1 MIQLNLFI
9 NKNIVN
15 FILLLYK
22 LMRCFMRK
30 RLLIV
35 FSVLLFLLCLSV
47 VSATD
52 ENTNSS
58 IVAQDYDGN
67 EFYVD
72 LGGDDSNS
80 GQLNSPF
87 NSINKAVEV
96 SKSNDNVV
104 IHLGE
109 GTFEGNGNVMISINK
124 AHLSQGGSITIVGA
138 GADKTIIKGSSA
150 YYAFNIYADSV
161 VTLRDLS
168 IVDCKSVEGG
178 AICNSGTLLV
188 DNCIFRNNFAFNT
201 GGAISSIEN
210 GDCKIYNSVFINNS
224 VICNDEYEN
233 ANGGAVYSLKSDLLV
248 DSCRFVGN
256 FAKGNCLNAI
266 SGGAIYVGAYLNN
279 VPSVKNSNFIN
290 NYVVSTSFRTNW
302 QYAKGGSIYMINCN
316 LFNDSFINSSVTGN
330 NGVGGSYY
338 SEPKYLNSISN
349 ILRINSSVNGVLE
362 SNIYPADYDGKYSN
376 EVVVYVSVNGNDE
389 NGNGS
394 FNNPYAT
401 IANAIAKS
409 VGNVYNL
416 KVYLLDGVYSG
427 AGNTNI
433 SLPSS
438 MNIQIAG
445 IGSKVIID
453 GSGSNWF
460 AANERSISGFK
471 YALSN
476 LTLINF
482 KAKSIGYKK
491 ENNIGVISNYA
502 DLTID
507 NCIFKNIIGSSIS
520 NYDLANLKVISSS
533 FVDSKHLGFYG
544 GVLFNYDANA
554 RFYKCIVNNY
564 SSTDIFYSTAVNT
577 ENVYLE
583 FFNST
588 FKNLKSFDSRCK
600 FLGASNTN
608 VTMSYVN
615 YADNDCNF
623 AVAYD
628 KSFMKIDNSV
638 FKNSN
643 WLSGSVNGMIWNVC
657 NSSFINI
664 NSLTFSSINGYKS
677 NFNGC
682 LFDGGNVEFRGN
694 IITVGNSSF
703 YNNKVIIVNNDNQKG
718 NLDFN
723 YNYWIDETP
732 KNMMD
737 TTANVKLNYWI
748 VKHLSAENL
757 FNDSYKVVI
766 SYKLFDGSNYKNYD
780 VRYVPIKP
788 VRFILITS
796 KGTNSLDSGTL
807 INDIFEFIN
816 TANNDRNVVVS
827 FTDNTKLNITL
838 YNQHKV
844 DTNIDL
850 SQKTAKIGDIVEIN
864 VNIKDNKTG
873 LAVDSGIVEIY
884 LNNKLISSNNVTGV
898 AISKSITVDE
908 SKSFYNI
915 SVIYKGNNKY
925 SNSSNS
931 IILRISSLPLETLI
945 ISKDLTKYYKN
956 GTHFDII
963 LKDVLGNVLVNKEV
977 KITIN
982 GVTYKKITDTNGK
995 ARLSINLLPG
1005 VYNITTSFE
1014 DDGNYVKSLNTNKI
1028 VVLSK
1033 IITKFVDNNK
1043 FIVKLVNDDG
1053 TPKTNASL
1061 AIIANGVQYNRIT
1074 NSSGEARLNVRL
1086 NPSNYIFTVTDGLE
1100 VVSSPVHVLSTIR
1113 TSDISM
1119 FYKDG
1124 TRFAAKLYDAN
1135 GKIVSNKEVAITV
1148 NGVTYNK
1155 LTDSKGVAY
1164 LNINLNPGVYSIST
1178 SYEGKTVYNTILI
1191 SAMPVTIVSSSI
1203 HIQQG
1208 TFYKVKFSDAL
1219 SNPIIGQKV
1228 GIFVNGVMYYR
1239 ETDDLGFAS
1248 LKINLNPGHYMIT
1261 SGLLSN
1267 I

>member
-1 MIQLNLFI
+1 
-9 NKNIVN
+9 
-15 FILLLYK
+15 
-22 LMRCFMRK
+22 MRK
-30 RLLIV
+30 KFLTV
-35 FSVLLFLLCLSV
+35 FFILLFLLCLSV

-96 SKSNDNVV
+96 SNPRDNVV

-188 DNCIFRNNFAFNT
+188 DKCIFRNNFAFNA

-224 VICNDEYEN
+224 VTRNDEYGN

-290 NYVVSTSFRTNW
+290 NYVVSTNFRTNW
-302 QYAKGGSIYMINCN
+302 EYAKGGSIYMINCN

-409 VGNVYNL
+409 AGNVYNL
-416 KVYLLDGVYSG
+416 KVYLLDGIYSG

-438 MNIQIAG
+438 MNIQIAA

-471 YALSN
+471 YVLSN

-482 KAKSIGYKK
+482 KAKSTGYKK

-554 RFYKCIVNNY
+554 RFYNCIVNNY

-628 KSFMKIDNSV
+628 KSFVKIDNSV

-643 WLSGSVNGMIWNVC
+643 WLSGSVNGMIWDVC

-664 NSLTFSSINGYKS
+664 NSLTFSSINDYKS

-694 IITVGNSSF
+694 TITVGNSSF

-723 YNYWIDETP
+723 YNYWNNNNP
-732 KNMMD
+732 KNMID

-780 VRYVPIKP
+780 VRYVPVKP

-796 KGTNSLDSGTL
+796 KGSNSLDSGIL

-816 TANNDRNVVVS
+816 TANDDRNVVVS

-873 LAVDSGIVEIY
+873 LAVDFGIVEIY
-884 LNNKLISSNNVTGV
+884 LNNKLISSNNVTGL

-925 SNSSNS
+925 ADSSNS
-931 IILRISSLPLETLI
+931 AILRISSIPLETVI

-956 GTHFDII
+956 GSQFDVV
-963 LKDVLGNVLVNKEV
+963 LKDVLGNVLVGKIV

-982 GVTYKKITDTNGK
+982 GVTYNKITNDKGE
-995 ARLSINLLPG
+995 ARLSINLFPG
-1005 VYNITTSFE
+1005 VYNITVLFE
-1014 DDGNYVKSLNTNKI
+1014 DDDNYVKSLNTNKI

-1074 NSSGEARLNVRL
+1074 NGSGEARLNVRL
-1086 NPSNYIFTVTDGLE
+1086 NPNNYIFAVTDGQE
-1100 VVSSPVHVLSTIR
+1100 VVSSSVNVLSTIE

-1124 TRFAAKLYDAN
+1124 TKYSVKLCDLDGN
-1135 GKIVSNKEVAITV
+1135 IMPNKNVAITI

-1155 LTDSKGVAY
+1155 VTDSNGVAY
-1164 LNINLNPGVYSIST
+1164 LNINLNPGTYSVWATYGDKTVCNTVSISPMVV
-1178 SYEGKTVYNTILI
+1178 S
-1191 SAMPVTIVSSSI
+1191 MVSSSVN
-1203 HIQQG
+1203 IQQG

-1219 SNPIIGQKV
+1219 SNPIVGQEV
-1228 GIFVNGVMYYR
+1228 GILINGIMYHR
-1239 ETDDLGFAS
+1239 VTDELGVAS
-1248 LKINLNPGHYMIT
+1248 IKINLNPGSYMVM

-1267 I
+1267 AYEAKTINNVITVSGDYL

>member
-1 MIQLNLFI
+1 
-9 NKNIVN
+9 
-15 FILLLYK
+15 
-22 LMRCFMRK
+22 MRK
-30 RLLIV
+30 KFLTV
-35 FSVLLFLLCLSV
+35 FFILLFLLCLSV

-96 SKSNDNVV
+96 SNPRDNVV

-224 VICNDEYEN
+224 VTCNDEYGN

-290 NYVVSTSFRTNW
+290 NYVVSTNFRTNW

-409 VGNVYNL
+409 AGNVYNL
-416 KVYLLDGVYSG
+416 KVYLLDGIYSG

-460 AANERSISGFK
+460 AANEKSISGFK
-471 YALSN
+471 YVLSN

-482 KAKSIGYKK
+482 KAKSTGYKK

-507 NCIFKNIIGSSIS
+507 NCIFKNIAGSSIS

-554 RFYKCIVNNY
+554 RFYNCIVNNY

-608 VTMSYVN
+608 VTMSHIN
-615 YADNDCNF
+615 YIDNDCNF

-628 KSFMKIDNSV
+628 KSFVKIDNSV

-643 WLSGSVNGMIWNVC
+643 WLSGSVNGMIWDVC

-664 NSLTFSSINGYKS
+664 NSLTFSSINDYKS

-694 IITVGNSSF
+694 TITVGNSSF

-723 YNYWIDETP
+723 YNYWNNNNP
-732 KNMMD
+732 KNMID

-780 VRYVPIKP
+780 VRYVPVKP

-796 KGTNSLDSGTL
+796 KGSNSLDSGTL

-816 TANNDRNVVVS
+816 TANDDRNVVVS

-873 LAVDSGIVEIY
+873 LAVDFGIVEIY
-884 LNNKLISSNNVTGV
+884 LNNKLISSNNVTGL

-925 SNSSNS
+925 ADSSNS
-931 IILRISSLPLETLI
+931 AILRISSIPLETVI

-956 GTHFDII
+956 GSQFDVV
-963 LKDVLGNVLVNKEV
+963 LKDVLGNVLVGKIV

-982 GVTYKKITDTNGK
+982 GVTYNKITNDKGE
-995 ARLSINLLPG
+995 ARLSINLFPG
-1005 VYNITTSFE
+1005 VYNITVLFE
-1014 DDGNYVKSLNTNKI
+1014 DDDNYVKSLNTNKI

-1074 NSSGEARLNVRL
+1074 NGSGEARLNVRL
-1086 NPSNYIFTVTDGLE
+1086 NPNNYIFAVTDGQE
-1100 VVSSPVHVLSTIR
+1100 VVSSSVNVLSTIE

-1124 TRFAAKLYDAN
+1124 TKYSVKLCDLDGN
-1135 GKIVSNKEVAITV
+1135 IMPNKNVAITI

-1155 LTDSKGVAY
+1155 VTDSNGVAY
-1164 LNINLNPGVYSIST
+1164 LNINLNPGTYSVWATYGDKTVCNTVSISPMVV
-1178 SYEGKTVYNTILI
+1178 S
-1191 SAMPVTIVSSSI
+1191 MVSSSVN
-1203 HIQQG
+1203 IQQG

-1219 SNPIIGQKV
+1219 SNPIVGQEV
-1228 GIFVNGVMYYR
+1228 GILINGIMYHR
-1239 ETDDLGFAS
+1239 VTDELGVAS
-1248 LKINLNPGHYMIT
+1248 IKINLNPGSYMVM

-1267 I
+1267 AYEAKTINNVITVSGDYL

>member
-1 MIQLNLFI
+1 M
-9 NKNIVN
+9 
-15 FILLLYK
+15 
-22 LMRCFMRK
+22 
-30 RLLIV
+30 
-35 FSVLLFLLCLSV
+35 FLLCLSV

-290 NYVVSTSFRTNW
+290 NYVVSTNFRTNW

-389 NGNGS
+389 KGNGS

-401 IANAIAKS
+401 IVNAIAKS

-554 RFYKCIVNNY
+554 RFYNCIVNNY

-732 KNMMD
+732 KNMID

-780 VRYVPIKP
+780 VRYIPIKP

-816 TANNDRNVVVS
+816 TANDDRNVVVS

-931 IILRISSLPLETLI
+931 VILRISSLPLETLI

-1203 HIQQG
+1203 HIQLEVPFILMEIV
-1208 TFYKVKFSDAL
+1208 T
-1219 SNPIIGQKV
+1219 
-1228 GIFVNGVMYYR
+1228 
-1239 ETDDLGFAS
+1239 
-1248 LKINLNPGHYMIT
+1248 
-1261 SGLLSN
+1261 N
-1267 I
+1267 ILF

>member
-1 MIQLNLFI
+1 
-9 NKNIVN
+9 
-15 FILLLYK
+15 
-22 LMRCFMRK
+22 MRK
-30 RLLIV
+30 KFLTV
-35 FSVLLFLLCLSV
+35 FFILLFLLCLSV

-96 SKSNDNVV
+96 SNPRDNVV

-188 DNCIFRNNFAFNT
+188 DNCIFRNNFAFNA

-224 VICNDEYEN
+224 VTCNDEYGN

-302 QYAKGGSIYMINCN
+302 EYAKGGSIYMINCN

-409 VGNVYNL
+409 AGNVYNL

-471 YALSN
+471 YVLSN

-533 FVDSKHLGFYG
+533 FVDSKHSWFYG

-554 RFYKCIVNNY
+554 RFYNCIVNNY

-608 VTMSYVN
+608 VTMSHIN
-615 YADNDCNF
+615 YIDNDCNF

-628 KSFMKIDNSV
+628 KSFVKIDNSV

-643 WLSGSVNGMIWNVC
+643 WLSGSVNGMIWNVY

-664 NSLTFSSINGYKS
+664 NSLTFSSINDYKS

-694 IITVGNSSF
+694 TITVGNSSF

-723 YNYWIDETP
+723 YNYWNNNNP
-732 KNMMD
+732 KNMID

-816 TANNDRNVVVS
+816 TANDDRNVVVN

-873 LAVDSGIVEIY
+873 LAVDFGIVEIY
-884 LNNKLISSNNVTGV
+884 LNNKLISSNNVTGL

-925 SNSSNS
+925 ADSSNS
-931 IILRISSLPLETLI
+931 AILRISSIPLETVI

-956 GTHFDII
+956 GSQFDVV
-963 LKDVLGNVLVNKEV
+963 LKDVLGNVLVGKIV

-982 GVTYKKITDTNGK
+982 GVTYNKITNDKGE
-995 ARLSINLLPG
+995 ARLSINLFPG
-1005 VYNITTSFE
+1005 VYNITVLFE
-1014 DDGNYVKSLNTNKI
+1014 DDDNYVKSLNTNKI

-1074 NSSGEARLNVRL
+1074 NGSGEARLNVRL
-1086 NPSNYIFTVTDGLE
+1086 NPNNYIFAVTDGLE
-1100 VVSSPVHVLSTIR
+1100 VVSSSVNVLSTIE

-1124 TRFAAKLYDAN
+1124 TKYSVKLCDLDGN
-1135 GKIVSNKEVAITV
+1135 IMPNKNVAITI

-1155 LTDSKGVAY
+1155 VTDSNGVAY
-1164 LNINLNPGVYSIST
+1164 LNINLNPGTYSVWATYGDKTVCNTVSISPMVV
-1178 SYEGKTVYNTILI
+1178 S
-1191 SAMPVTIVSSSI
+1191 MVSSSVN
-1203 HIQQG
+1203 IQQG

-1219 SNPIIGQKV
+1219 SNPIVGQEV
-1228 GIFVNGVMYYR
+1228 GILINGIMYHR
-1239 ETDDLGFAS
+1239 VTDELGVAS
-1248 LKINLNPGHYMIT
+1248 IKINLNPGSYMVM

-1267 I
+1267 AYEAKTINNVITVSGDYL

>member
-1 MIQLNLFI
+1 
-9 NKNIVN
+9 
-15 FILLLYK
+15 
-22 LMRCFMRK
+22 MRK
-30 RLLIV
+30 KFLTV
-35 FSVLLFLLCLSV
+35 FFILLFLLCLSV

-96 SKSNDNVV
+96 SNPRDNVV

-188 DNCIFRNNFAFNT
+188 DKCIFRNNFAFNT

-224 VICNDEYEN
+224 VTCNDEYGN

-302 QYAKGGSIYMINCN
+302 EYAKGGSIYMINCN

-409 VGNVYNL
+409 AGNVYNL

-471 YALSN
+471 YVLSN

-507 NCIFKNIIGSSIS
+507 NCIFKNIAGSSIS

-554 RFYKCIVNNY
+554 RFYNCIVNNY

-628 KSFMKIDNSV
+628 KSFVKIDNSV

-643 WLSGSVNGMIWNVC
+643 WLSGSVNGMIWDVC

-732 KNMMD
+732 KNMID

-780 VRYVPIKP
+780 VRYVPVKP

-796 KGTNSLDSGTL
+796 KGSNSLDSGIL

-816 TANNDRNVVVS
+816 TANDDRNVVVS

-873 LAVDSGIVEIY
+873 LAVDFGIVEIY
-884 LNNKLISSNNVTGV
+884 LNNKLISSNNVTGL

-925 SNSSNS
+925 ADSSNS
-931 IILRISSLPLETLI
+931 AILRISSIPLETVI

-956 GTHFDII
+956 GSQFDVV
-963 LKDVLGNVLVNKEV
+963 LKDVLGNVLVGKIV

-982 GVTYKKITDTNGK
+982 GVTYNKITNDKGE
-995 ARLSINLLPG
+995 ARLSINLFPG
-1005 VYNITTSFE
+1005 VYNITVLFE
-1014 DDGNYVKSLNTNKI
+1014 DDDNYVKSLNTNKI

-1074 NSSGEARLNVRL
+1074 NGSGEARLNVRL
-1086 NPSNYIFTVTDGLE
+1086 NPNNYIFAVTDGQE
-1100 VVSSPVHVLSTIR
+1100 VVSSSVNVLSTIE

-1124 TRFAAKLYDAN
+1124 TKYSVKLCDLDGN
-1135 GKIVSNKEVAITV
+1135 IMPNKNVAITI

-1155 LTDSKGVAY
+1155 VTDSNGVAY
-1164 LNINLNPGVYSIST
+1164 LNINLNPGTYSVWATYGDKTVCNTVSISPMVV
-1178 SYEGKTVYNTILI
+1178 S
-1191 SAMPVTIVSSSI
+1191 MVSSSVN
-1203 HIQQG
+1203 IQQG

-1219 SNPIIGQKV
+1219 SNPIVGQEV
-1228 GIFVNGVMYYR
+1228 GILINGIMYHR
-1239 ETDDLGFAS
+1239 VTDELGVAS
-1248 LKINLNPGHYMIT
+1248 IKINLNPGSYMVM

-1267 I
+1267 AYEAKTINNVITVSGDYL

>member
-1 MIQLNLFI
+1 
-9 NKNIVN
+9 
-15 FILLLYK
+15 
-22 LMRCFMRK
+22 MRK
-30 RLLIV
+30 KFLTV
-35 FSVLLFLLCLSV
+35 FFILLFLLCLSV

-96 SKSNDNVV
+96 SNPRDNVV

-266 SGGAIYVGAYLNN
+266 SGGAIYVGTYLNN

-290 NYVVSTSFRTNW
+290 NYVVSTNFRTNW

-409 VGNVYNL
+409 AGNVYNL

-471 YALSN
+471 YVLSN

-507 NCIFKNIIGSSIS
+507 NCIFKNIAGSSIS

-554 RFYKCIVNNY
+554 RFYNCIVNNY

-628 KSFMKIDNSV
+628 KSSVKIDNSV

-643 WLSGSVNGMIWNVC
+643 WLSGSVNGMIWDVC

-664 NSLTFSSINGYKS
+664 NSLTFSSINDYKS

-732 KNMMD
+732 KNMID

-816 TANNDRNVVVS
+816 TANDDRNVVVN

-873 LAVDSGIVEIY
+873 LAVDFGIVEIY
-884 LNNKLISSNNVTGV
+884 LNNKLISSNNVTGL

-925 SNSSNS
+925 ANSSNS
-931 IILRISSLPLETLI
+931 AILRISSIPLETVI

-956 GTHFDII
+956 GSQFDVV
-963 LKDVLGNVLVNKEV
+963 LKDVLGNVLVGKIV

-982 GVTYKKITDTNGK
+982 GVTYNKITNDKGE
-995 ARLSINLLPG
+995 ARLSINLFPG
-1005 VYNITTSFE
+1005 VYNITVLFE
-1014 DDGNYVKSLNTNKI
+1014 DDDNYVKSLNTNKI

-1074 NSSGEARLNVRL
+1074 NGSGEARLNVRL
-1086 NPSNYIFTVTDGLE
+1086 NPNNYIFAVTDGQE
-1100 VVSSPVHVLSTIR
+1100 VVSSSVNVLSTIE

-1124 TRFAAKLYDAN
+1124 TKYSVKLCDLDGN
-1135 GKIVSNKEVAITV
+1135 IMPNKNVAITI

-1155 LTDSKGVAY
+1155 VTDSNGVAY
-1164 LNINLNPGVYSIST
+1164 LNINLNPGTYSVWATYGDKTVCNTVSISPMVV
-1178 SYEGKTVYNTILI
+1178 S
-1191 SAMPVTIVSSSI
+1191 MVSSSVN
-1203 HIQQG
+1203 IQQG

-1219 SNPIIGQKV
+1219 SNPIVGQEV
-1228 GIFVNGVMYYR
+1228 GILINGIMYHR
-1239 ETDDLGFAS
+1239 VTDELGVAS
-1248 LKINLNPGHYMIT
+1248 IKINLNPGSYMVM

-1267 I
+1267 AYEAKTINNVITVSGDYL

>member
-1 MIQLNLFI
+1 
-9 NKNIVN
+9 
-15 FILLLYK
+15 
-22 LMRCFMRK
+22 MRK
-30 RLLIV
+30 KFLTV
-35 FSVLLFLLCLSV
+35 FFILLFLLCLSV

-96 SKSNDNVV
+96 SNPRDNVV

-188 DNCIFRNNFAFNT
+188 DKCIFRNNFAFNA

-224 VICNDEYEN
+224 VTCNDEYGN

-266 SGGAIYVGAYLNN
+266 SGGAIYVGTYLNN

-290 NYVVSTSFRTNW
+290 NYVVSTNFRTNW
-302 QYAKGGSIYMINCN
+302 EYAKGGSIYMINCN

-389 NGNGS
+389 KGNGS

-409 VGNVYNL
+409 AGNVYNL

-471 YALSN
+471 YVLSN

-482 KAKSIGYKK
+482 KAKSTGYKK

-507 NCIFKNIIGSSIS
+507 NCIFKNIAGSSIS

-554 RFYKCIVNNY
+554 RFYNCIVNNY

-628 KSFMKIDNSV
+628 KSSVKIDNSV

-643 WLSGSVNGMIWNVC
+643 WLSGSVNGMIWDVC

-664 NSLTFSSINGYKS
+664 NSLTFSSINDYKS

-694 IITVGNSSF
+694 TITVGNSSF

-723 YNYWIDETP
+723 YNYWNNNNP
-732 KNMMD
+732 KNMID

-788 VRFILITS
+788 VRFTLITS

-816 TANNDRNVVVS
+816 TANDDRNVVVS

-873 LAVDSGIVEIY
+873 LAVDFGIVEIY
-884 LNNKLISSNNVTGV
+884 LNNKLISSNNVTGL

-925 SNSSNS
+925 ANSSNS
-931 IILRISSLPLETLI
+931 AILRISSIPLETVI

-956 GTHFDII
+956 GSQFDVV
-963 LKDVLGNVLVNKEV
+963 LKDVLGNVLVGKIV

-982 GVTYKKITDTNGK
+982 GVTYNKITNDKGE
-995 ARLSINLLPG
+995 ARLSINLFPG
-1005 VYNITTSFE
+1005 VYNITVLFE
-1014 DDGNYVKSLNTNKI
+1014 DDDNYVKSLNTNKI

-1074 NSSGEARLNVRL
+1074 NGSGEARLNVRL
-1086 NPSNYIFTVTDGLE
+1086 NPNNYIFAVTDGQE
-1100 VVSSPVHVLSTIR
+1100 VVSSSVNVLSTIE

-1124 TRFAAKLYDAN
+1124 TKYSVKLCDLDGN
-1135 GKIVSNKEVAITV
+1135 IMPNKNVAITI

-1155 LTDSKGVAY
+1155 VTDSNGVAY
-1164 LNINLNPGVYSIST
+1164 LNINLNPGTYSVWATYGDKTVCNTVSISPMVV
-1178 SYEGKTVYNTILI
+1178 SML
-1191 SAMPVTIVSSSI
+1191 SSSVN
-1203 HIQQG
+1203 IQQG

-1219 SNPIIGQKV
+1219 SNPIVGQEV
-1228 GIFVNGVMYYR
+1228 GILINGIMYHR
-1239 ETDDLGFAS
+1239 VTDELGVAS
-1248 LKINLNPGHYMIT
+1248 IKINLNPGSYMVM

-1267 I
+1267 AYEAKTINNVITVSGDYL

>member
-1 MIQLNLFI
+1 
-9 NKNIVN
+9 
-15 FILLLYK
+15 
-22 LMRCFMRK
+22 MRK
-30 RLLIV
+30 KFLTV
-35 FSVLLFLLCLSV
+35 FFILLFLLCLSV

-96 SKSNDNVV
+96 SNPRDNVV

-188 DNCIFRNNFAFNT
+188 DNCIFRNNFAFNA

-224 VICNDEYEN
+224 VTCNDESGN

-409 VGNVYNL
+409 AGNVYNL

-471 YALSN
+471 YVLSN

-482 KAKSIGYKK
+482 KAKSTGYKK

-554 RFYKCIVNNY
+554 RFYNCIVDNY
-564 SSTDIFYSTAVNT
+564 SSSTDIFYSTAVNT

-588 FKNLKSFDSRCK
+588 FKNLKSFDSICK

-628 KSFMKIDNSV
+628 KSFVKIDNSV

-643 WLSGSVNGMIWNVC
+643 WLSGSVNGMIWDVC

-664 NSLTFSSINGYKS
+664 NSLTFSSINDYKS

-694 IITVGNSSF
+694 TITVGNSSF

-732 KNMMD
+732 KNMID

-780 VRYVPIKP
+780 VRYVPVKP

-796 KGTNSLDSGTL
+796 KGSNSLDSGTL

-816 TANNDRNVVVS
+816 TANDDRNVVVS

-873 LAVDSGIVEIY
+873 LAVDFGIVEIY
-884 LNNKLISSNNVTGV
+884 LNNKLISSNNVTGL

-925 SNSSNS
+925 ADSSNS
-931 IILRISSLPLETLI
+931 AILRISSIPLETVI

-956 GTHFDII
+956 GSQFDVV
-963 LKDVLGNVLVNKEV
+963 LKDVLGNVLVGKIV

-982 GVTYKKITDTNGK
+982 GVTYNKITNDKGE
-995 ARLSINLLPG
+995 ARLSINLFPG
-1005 VYNITTSFE
+1005 VYNITVLFE
-1014 DDGNYVKSLNTNKI
+1014 DDDNYVKSLNTNKI

-1074 NSSGEARLNVRL
+1074 NGSGEARLNVRL
-1086 NPSNYIFTVTDGLE
+1086 NPNNYIFAVTDGQE
-1100 VVSSPVHVLSTIR
+1100 VVSSSVNVLSTIE

-1124 TRFAAKLYDAN
+1124 TKYSVKLCDLDGN
-1135 GKIVSNKEVAITV
+1135 IMPNKNVAITI

-1155 LTDSKGVAY
+1155 VTDSNGVAY
-1164 LNINLNPGVYSIST
+1164 LNINLNPGTYSVWATYGDKTVCNTVSISPMVV
-1178 SYEGKTVYNTILI
+1178 S
-1191 SAMPVTIVSSSI
+1191 MVSSSVN
-1203 HIQQG
+1203 IQQG

-1219 SNPIIGQKV
+1219 SNPIVGQEV
-1228 GIFVNGVMYYR
+1228 GILINGIMYHR
-1239 ETDDLGFAS
+1239 VTDELGVAS
-1248 LKINLNPGHYMIT
+1248 IKINLNPGSYMVM

-1267 I
+1267 AYEAKTINNVITVSGDYL

>member
-1 MIQLNLFI
+1 
-9 NKNIVN
+9 
-15 FILLLYK
+15 
-22 LMRCFMRK
+22 MRK
-30 RLLIV
+30 KFLTV
-35 FSVLLFLLCLSV
+35 FFILLFLLCLSV

-58 IVAQDYDGN
+58 IVVQDYDGN

-96 SKSNDNVV
+96 SDPRDNVV

-188 DNCIFRNNFAFNT
+188 DKCIFRNNFAFNA

-224 VICNDEYEN
+224 VTCNDEYGN

-302 QYAKGGSIYMINCN
+302 EYAKGGSIYMINCN

-409 VGNVYNL
+409 AGNVYNL

-471 YALSN
+471 YVLSN

-482 KAKSIGYKK
+482 KAKSTGYKK

-554 RFYKCIVNNY
+554 RFYNCIVNNY

-628 KSFMKIDNSV
+628 KSFVKIDNSV

-643 WLSGSVNGMIWNVC
+643 WLSGSVNGMIWDVC

-664 NSLTFSSINGYKS
+664 NSLTFSSINDYKS

-694 IITVGNSSF
+694 TITVGNSSF

-723 YNYWIDETP
+723 YNYWNNNNP
-732 KNMMD
+732 KNMID

-766 SYKLFDGSNYKNYD
+766 SYKLFDGSDYKDYD
-780 VRYVPIKP
+780 VRYVPVKP

-796 KGTNSLDSGTL
+796 KGSNSLDSGIL

-816 TANNDRNVVVS
+816 TANDDRNVVVS

-873 LAVDSGIVEIY
+873 LAVDFGIVEIY
-884 LNNKLISSNNVTGV
+884 LNNKLISSNNVTGL

-925 SNSSNS
+925 ADSSNS
-931 IILRISSLPLETLI
+931 AILRISSIPLETVI

-956 GTHFDII
+956 GSQFDVV
-963 LKDVLGNVLVNKEV
+963 LKDVLGNVLVGKIV

-982 GVTYKKITDTNGK
+982 GVTYNKITNDKGE
-995 ARLSINLLPG
+995 ARLSINLFPG
-1005 VYNITTSFE
+1005 VYNITVLFE
-1014 DDGNYVKSLNTNKI
+1014 DDDNYVKSLNTNKI

-1074 NSSGEARLNVRL
+1074 NGSGEARLNVRL
-1086 NPSNYIFTVTDGLE
+1086 NPNNYIFAVTDGQE
-1100 VVSSPVHVLSTIR
+1100 VVSSSVNVLSTIE

-1124 TRFAAKLYDAN
+1124 TKYSVKLCDLDGN
-1135 GKIVSNKEVAITV
+1135 IMPNKNVAITI

-1155 LTDSKGVAY
+1155 VTDSNGVAY
-1164 LNINLNPGVYSIST
+1164 LNINLNPGTYSVWATYGDKTVCNTVSISPMVV
-1178 SYEGKTVYNTILI
+1178 S
-1191 SAMPVTIVSSSI
+1191 MVSSSVN
-1203 HIQQG
+1203 IQQG

-1219 SNPIIGQKV
+1219 SNPIVGQEV
-1228 GIFVNGVMYYR
+1228 GILINGIMYHR
-1239 ETDDLGFAS
+1239 VTDELGVAS
-1248 LKINLNPGHYMIT
+1248 IKINLNPGSYMVM

-1267 I
+1267 AYEAKTINNVITVSGDYL

>member
-1 MIQLNLFI
+1 
-9 NKNIVN
+9 
-15 FILLLYK
+15 
-22 LMRCFMRK
+22 MRK
-30 RLLIV
+30 KFLTV
-35 FSVLLFLLCLSV
+35 FFILLFLLCLSV

-96 SKSNDNVV
+96 SNPRDNVV

-224 VICNDEYEN
+224 VTCNDEYGN

-290 NYVVSTSFRTNW
+290 NYVVSTNFRTNW

-409 VGNVYNL
+409 AGNVYNL
-416 KVYLLDGVYSG
+416 KVYLLDGIYSG

-438 MNIQIAG
+438 MNIQIAA

-471 YALSN
+471 YVLSN

-482 KAKSIGYKK
+482 KAKSTGYKK

-507 NCIFKNIIGSSIS
+507 NCIFKNIAGSSIS
-520 NYDLANLKVISSS
+520 NYDLANLKVINSS

-554 RFYKCIVNNY
+554 KFYNCIVNNY

-608 VTMSYVN
+608 VTMSHIN
-615 YADNDCNF
+615 YIDNDCNF

-628 KSFMKIDNSV
+628 KSSVKIDNSV

-643 WLSGSVNGMIWNVC
+643 WLSGSVNGMIWNVY

-664 NSLTFSSINGYKS
+664 NSLTFSSINDYKS

-694 IITVGNSSF
+694 TITVGNSSF

-732 KNMMD
+732 KNMID

-780 VRYVPIKP
+780 VRYVPVKP
-788 VRFILITS
+788 VRFTLITS

-816 TANNDRNVVVS
+816 TANDDRNVVVS

-873 LAVDSGIVEIY
+873 LAVDFGIVEIY
-884 LNNKLISSNNVTGV
+884 LNNKLISSNNVTGL

-925 SNSSNS
+925 ANSSNS
-931 IILRISSLPLETLI
+931 AILRISSIPLETVI

-956 GTHFDII
+956 GSQFDVV
-963 LKDVLGNVLVNKEV
+963 LKDVLGNVLVGKIV

-982 GVTYKKITDTNGK
+982 GVTYNKITNDKGE
-995 ARLSINLLPG
+995 ARLSINLFPG
-1005 VYNITTSFE
+1005 VYNITVLFE
-1014 DDGNYVKSLNTNKI
+1014 DDDNYVKSLNTNKI

-1074 NSSGEARLNVRL
+1074 NGSGEARLNVRL
-1086 NPSNYIFTVTDGLE
+1086 NPNNYIFAVTDGQE
-1100 VVSSPVHVLSTIR
+1100 VVSSSVNVLSTIE

-1124 TRFAAKLYDAN
+1124 TKYSVKLCDLDGN
-1135 GKIVSNKEVAITV
+1135 IMPNKNVAITI

-1155 LTDSKGVAY
+1155 VTDSNGVAY
-1164 LNINLNPGVYSIST
+1164 LNINLNPGTYSVWATYGDKTVCNTVSISPMVV
-1178 SYEGKTVYNTILI
+1178 S
-1191 SAMPVTIVSSSI
+1191 MVSSSVN
-1203 HIQQG
+1203 IQQG

-1219 SNPIIGQKV
+1219 SNPIVGQEV
-1228 GIFVNGVMYYR
+1228 GILINGIMYHR
-1239 ETDDLGFAS
+1239 VTDELGVAS
-1248 LKINLNPGHYMIT
+1248 IKINLNPGSYMVM

-1267 I
+1267 AYEAKTINNVITVSGDYL

>member
-1 MIQLNLFI
+1 MMKKFLTVFFI
-9 NKNIVN
+9 
-15 FILLLYK
+15 
-22 LMRCFMRK
+22 
-30 RLLIV
+30 
-35 FSVLLFLLCLSV
+35 LLFLLCLSV

-96 SKSNDNVV
+96 SNPRDNVV

-224 VICNDEYEN
+224 VTYNDEYGN

-290 NYVVSTSFRTNW
+290 NYVVSTNFRTNW

-409 VGNVYNL
+409 AGNVYNL
-416 KVYLLDGVYSG
+416 KVYLLDGIYSG

-438 MNIQIAG
+438 MNIQIAA

-471 YALSN
+471 YVLSN

-482 KAKSIGYKK
+482 KAKSTGYKK

-507 NCIFKNIIGSSIS
+507 NCIFKNIAGSSIS
-520 NYDLANLKVISSS
+520 NYDLANLKVINSS

-554 RFYKCIVNNY
+554 KFYNCIVNNY

-608 VTMSYVN
+608 VTMSHIN
-615 YADNDCNF
+615 YIDNDCNF

-628 KSFMKIDNSV
+628 KSSVKIDNSV

-643 WLSGSVNGMIWNVC
+643 WLSGSVNGMIWNVY

-664 NSLTFSSINGYKS
+664 NSLTFSSINDYKS

-694 IITVGNSSF
+694 TITVGNSSF

-732 KNMMD
+732 KNMID

-780 VRYVPIKP
+780 VRYVPVKP

-796 KGTNSLDSGTL
+796 KGSNSLDSGTL

-816 TANNDRNVVVS
+816 TANDDRNVVVS

-873 LAVDSGIVEIY
+873 LAVDFGIVEIY
-884 LNNKLISSNNVTGV
+884 LNNKLISSNNVTGL

-925 SNSSNS
+925 ANSSNS
-931 IILRISSLPLETLI
+931 AILRISSIPLETVI

-956 GTHFDII
+956 GSQFDVV
-963 LKDVLGNVLVNKEV
+963 LKDVLGNVLVGKIV

-982 GVTYKKITDTNGK
+982 GVTYNKITNDKGE
-995 ARLSINLLPG
+995 ARLSINLFPG
-1005 VYNITTSFE
+1005 VYNITVLFE
-1014 DDGNYVKSLNTNKI
+1014 DDDNYVKSLNTNKI

-1074 NSSGEARLNVRL
+1074 NGSGEARLNVRL
-1086 NPSNYIFTVTDGLE
+1086 NPNNYIFAVTDGQE
-1100 VVSSPVHVLSTIR
+1100 VVSSSVNVLSTIE

-1124 TRFAAKLYDAN
+1124 TKYSVKLCDLDGN
-1135 GKIVSNKEVAITV
+1135 IMPNKNVAITI

-1155 LTDSKGVAY
+1155 VTDSNGVAY
-1164 LNINLNPGVYSIST
+1164 LNINLNPGTYSVWATYGDKTVCNTVSISPMVV
-1178 SYEGKTVYNTILI
+1178 S
-1191 SAMPVTIVSSSI
+1191 MVSSSVN
-1203 HIQQG
+1203 IQQG

-1219 SNPIIGQKV
+1219 SNPIVGQEV
-1228 GIFVNGVMYYR
+1228 GILINGIMYHR
-1239 ETDDLGFAS
+1239 VTDELGVAS
-1248 LKINLNPGHYMIT
+1248 IKINLNPGSYMVM

-1267 I
+1267 AYEAKTINNVITVSGDYL

>member
-1 MIQLNLFI
+1 
-9 NKNIVN
+9 
-15 FILLLYK
+15 
-22 LMRCFMRK
+22 MRK
-30 RLLIV
+30 KFLTV
-35 FSVLLFLLCLSV
+35 FFILLFLLCLSV

-96 SKSNDNVV
+96 SNPRDNVV

-224 VICNDEYEN
+224 VTCNDEYGN

-409 VGNVYNL
+409 AGNVYNL
-416 KVYLLDGVYSG
+416 KVYLLDGIYSG

-471 YALSN
+471 YVLSN

-482 KAKSIGYKK
+482 KAKSTGYKK

-507 NCIFKNIIGSSIS
+507 NCIFKNIAGSSIS

-533 FVDSKHLGFYG
+533 FVDSKHSWFYG

-554 RFYKCIVNNY
+554 RFYNCIVDNYY

-608 VTMSYVN
+608 VTMSHIN
-615 YADNDCNF
+615 YIDNDCNF

-628 KSFMKIDNSV
+628 KSSVKIDNSV

-643 WLSGSVNGMIWNVC
+643 WLSGSVNGMIWDVC

-664 NSLTFSSINGYKS
+664 NSLTFSSINDYKS

-694 IITVGNSSF
+694 TITVGNSSF

-723 YNYWIDETP
+723 YNYWNNNNP
-732 KNMMD
+732 KNMID

-780 VRYVPIKP
+780 VRYVPVKP
-788 VRFILITS
+788 VRFTLITS
-796 KGTNSLDSGTL
+796 KGTNSLDSGIL

-816 TANNDRNVVVS
+816 TANDDRNVVVS

-873 LAVDSGIVEIY
+873 LAVDFGIVEIY
-884 LNNKLISSNNVTGV
+884 LNNKLISSNNVTGL

-925 SNSSNS
+925 ADSSNS
-931 IILRISSLPLETLI
+931 AILRISSIPLETVI

-956 GTHFDII
+956 GSQFDVV
-963 LKDVLGNVLVNKEV
+963 LKDVLGNVLVGKIV

-982 GVTYKKITDTNGK
+982 GVTYNKITNDKGE
-995 ARLSINLLPG
+995 ARLSINLFPG
-1005 VYNITTSFE
+1005 VYNITVLFE
-1014 DDGNYVKSLNTNKI
+1014 DDDNYVKSLNTNKI

-1074 NSSGEARLNVRL
+1074 NGSGEARLNVRL
-1086 NPSNYIFTVTDGLE
+1086 NPNNYIFAVTDGQE
-1100 VVSSPVHVLSTIR
+1100 VVSSSVNVLSTIE

-1124 TRFAAKLYDAN
+1124 TKYSVKLCDLDGN
-1135 GKIVSNKEVAITV
+1135 IMPNKNVAITI

-1155 LTDSKGVAY
+1155 VTDSNGVAY
-1164 LNINLNPGVYSIST
+1164 LNINLNPGTYSVWATYGDKTVCNTVSISPMVV
-1178 SYEGKTVYNTILI
+1178 S
-1191 SAMPVTIVSSSI
+1191 MVSSSVN
-1203 HIQQG
+1203 IQQG

-1219 SNPIIGQKV
+1219 SNPIVGQEV
-1228 GIFVNGVMYYR
+1228 GILINGIMYHR
-1239 ETDDLGFAS
+1239 VTDELGVAS
-1248 LKINLNPGHYMIT
+1248 IKINLNPGSYMVM

-1267 I
+1267 AYEAKTINNVITVSGDYL

>member
-1 MIQLNLFI
+1 
-9 NKNIVN
+9 
-15 FILLLYK
+15 
-22 LMRCFMRK
+22 MRK
-30 RLLIV
+30 KFLTV
-35 FSVLLFLLCLSV
+35 FFILLFLLCLSV

-96 SKSNDNVV
+96 SNPRDNVV

-224 VICNDEYEN
+224 VTCNDEYGN

-302 QYAKGGSIYMINCN
+302 EYAKGGSIYMINCN

-409 VGNVYNL
+409 AGNVYNL

-438 MNIQIAG
+438 MNIQIAA

-471 YALSN
+471 YVLSN
-476 LTLINF
+476 LNLINF
-482 KAKSIGYKK
+482 KAKSTGYKK

-554 RFYKCIVNNY
+554 RFYNCIVNNY

-628 KSFMKIDNSV
+628 KSFVKIDNSV

-643 WLSGSVNGMIWNVC
+643 WLSGSVNGMIWDVC

-664 NSLTFSSINGYKS
+664 NSLTFSSINDYKS

-694 IITVGNSSF
+694 TITVGNSSF

-723 YNYWIDETP
+723 YNYWNNNNP
-732 KNMMD
+732 KNMID

-766 SYKLFDGSNYKNYD
+766 SYKLFDGSDYKDYD
-780 VRYVPIKP
+780 VRYVPVKP
-788 VRFILITS
+788 VRFTLITS

-816 TANNDRNVVVS
+816 TANDDRNVVVS

-850 SQKTAKIGDIVEIN
+850 SQKTAKIWDIVEIN

-873 LAVDSGIVEIY
+873 LAVDFGIVEIY
-884 LNNKLISSNNVTGV
+884 LNNKLISSNNVTGL

-925 SNSSNS
+925 ADSSNS
-931 IILRISSLPLETLI
+931 AILRISSIPLETVI

-956 GTHFDII
+956 GSQFDVV
-963 LKDVLGNVLVNKEV
+963 LKDVLGNVLVGKIV

-982 GVTYKKITDTNGK
+982 GVTYNKITNDKGE
-995 ARLSINLLPG
+995 ARLSINLFPG
-1005 VYNITTSFE
+1005 VYNITVLFE
-1014 DDGNYVKSLNTNKI
+1014 DDDNYVKSLNTNKI

-1074 NSSGEARLNVRL
+1074 NGSGEARLNVRL
-1086 NPSNYIFTVTDGLE
+1086 NPNNYIFAVTDGQE
-1100 VVSSPVHVLSTIR
+1100 VVSSSVNVLSTIE

-1124 TRFAAKLYDAN
+1124 TKYSVKLCDLDGN
-1135 GKIVSNKEVAITV
+1135 IMPNKNVAITI

-1155 LTDSKGVAY
+1155 VTDSNGVAY
-1164 LNINLNPGVYSIST
+1164 LNINLNPGTYSVWATYGDKTVCNTVSISPMVV
-1178 SYEGKTVYNTILI
+1178 S
-1191 SAMPVTIVSSSI
+1191 MVSSSVN
-1203 HIQQG
+1203 IQQG

-1219 SNPIIGQKV
+1219 SNPIVGQEV
-1228 GIFVNGVMYYR
+1228 GILINGIMYHR
-1239 ETDDLGFAS
+1239 VTDELGVAS
-1248 LKINLNPGHYMIT
+1248 IKINLNPGSYMVM

-1267 I
+1267 AYEAKTINNVITVSGDYL

>member
-1 MIQLNLFI
+1 
-9 NKNIVN
+9 
-15 FILLLYK
+15 
-22 LMRCFMRK
+22 MRK
-30 RLLIV
+30 KFLTV
-35 FSVLLFLLCLSV
+35 FFILLFLLCLSV

-96 SKSNDNVV
+96 SNPRDNVV

-161 VTLRDLS
+161 VTLRNLS

-224 VICNDEYEN
+224 VTCNDEYGN

-256 FAKGNCLNAI
+256 FAKSNCLNAI

-290 NYVVSTSFRTNW
+290 NYVVSTNFRTNW
-302 QYAKGGSIYMINCN
+302 EYAKGGSIYMINCN

-409 VGNVYNL
+409 AGNVYNL

-471 YALSN
+471 YVLSN

-482 KAKSIGYKK
+482 KAKSTGYKK

-507 NCIFKNIIGSSIS
+507 NCIFKNIAGSSIS

-554 RFYKCIVNNY
+554 RFYNCIVNNY

-628 KSFMKIDNSV
+628 KSFVKIDNSV

-643 WLSGSVNGMIWNVC
+643 WLSGSVNGMIWDVC

-664 NSLTFSSINGYKS
+664 NSLTFSSINDYKS

-694 IITVGNSSF
+694 TITVGNSSF

-723 YNYWIDETP
+723 YNYWNNNNP
-732 KNMMD
+732 KNMID

-780 VRYVPIKP
+780 VRYVPVKP

-796 KGTNSLDSGTL
+796 KGSNSLDSGIL

-816 TANNDRNVVVS
+816 TANDDRNVVVS

-873 LAVDSGIVEIY
+873 LAVDFGIVEIY
-884 LNNKLISSNNVTGV
+884 LNNKLISSNNVTGL

-925 SNSSNS
+925 ADSSNS
-931 IILRISSLPLETLI
+931 AILRISSIPLETVI

-956 GTHFDII
+956 GSQFDVV
-963 LKDVLGNVLVNKEV
+963 LKDVLGNVLVGKIV

-982 GVTYKKITDTNGK
+982 GVTYNKITNDKGE
-995 ARLSINLLPG
+995 AILSINLFPG
-1005 VYNITTSFE
+1005 VYNITVLFE
-1014 DDGNYVKSLNTNKI
+1014 DDDNYVKSLNTNKI

-1074 NSSGEARLNVRL
+1074 NGSGEARLNVRL
-1086 NPSNYIFTVTDGLE
+1086 NPNNYIFAVTDGQE
-1100 VVSSPVHVLSTIR
+1100 VVSSSVNVLSTIE

-1124 TRFAAKLYDAN
+1124 TKYSVKLCDLDGN
-1135 GKIVSNKEVAITV
+1135 IMPNKNVAITI

-1155 LTDSKGVAY
+1155 VTDSNGVAY
-1164 LNINLNPGVYSIST
+1164 LNINLNPGTYSVWATYGDKTVCNTVSISPMVV
-1178 SYEGKTVYNTILI
+1178 S
-1191 SAMPVTIVSSSI
+1191 MVSSSVN
-1203 HIQQG
+1203 IQQG

-1219 SNPIIGQKV
+1219 SNPIVGQEV
-1228 GIFVNGVMYYR
+1228 GILINGIMYHR
-1239 ETDDLGFAS
+1239 VTDELGVAS
-1248 LKINLNPGHYMIT
+1248 IKINLNPGSYMVM

-1267 I
+1267 AYEAKTINNVITVSGDYL

>member
-1 MIQLNLFI
+1 
-9 NKNIVN
+9 
-15 FILLLYK
+15 
-22 LMRCFMRK
+22 MRK
-30 RLLIV
+30 KFLTV
-35 FSVLLFLLCLSV
+35 FFILLFLLCLSV

-96 SKSNDNVV
+96 SNPRDNVV

-188 DNCIFRNNFAFNT
+188 DKCIFRNNFAFNT

-224 VICNDEYEN
+224 VTCNDEYGN

-266 SGGAIYVGAYLNN
+266 SGGAIYVGTYLNN

-290 NYVVSTSFRTNW
+290 NYVVSTNFRTNW

-409 VGNVYNL
+409 AGNVYNL
-416 KVYLLDGVYSG
+416 KVYLLDGIYSG

-438 MNIQIAG
+438 MNIQIAA

-471 YALSN
+471 YVLSN
-476 LTLINF
+476 LNLINF
-482 KAKSIGYKK
+482 KAKSTGYKK

-554 RFYKCIVNNY
+554 RFYNCIVNNY

-628 KSFMKIDNSV
+628 KSFVKIDNSV

-643 WLSGSVNGMIWNVC
+643 WLSGSVNGMIWDVC

-664 NSLTFSSINGYKS
+664 NSLTFSSINDYKS

-694 IITVGNSSF
+694 TITVGNSSF

-723 YNYWIDETP
+723 YNYWNNNNP
-732 KNMMD
+732 KNMID

-788 VRFILITS
+788 VRFTLITS
-796 KGTNSLDSGTL
+796 KGSNSLDSGTL

-816 TANNDRNVVVS
+816 TANDDRNVVVS

-873 LAVDSGIVEIY
+873 LAVDFGIVEIY
-884 LNNKLISSNNVTGV
+884 LNNKLISSNNVTGL

-925 SNSSNS
+925 ADSSNS
-931 IILRISSLPLETLI
+931 AILRISSIPLETVI

-956 GTHFDII
+956 GSQFDVV
-963 LKDVLGNVLVNKEV
+963 LKDVLGNVLVGKIV

-982 GVTYKKITDTNGK
+982 GVTYNKITNDKGE
-995 ARLSINLLPG
+995 ARLSINLFPG
-1005 VYNITTSFE
+1005 VYNITVLFE
-1014 DDGNYVKSLNTNKI
+1014 DDDNYVKSLNTNKI

-1074 NSSGEARLNVRL
+1074 NGSGEARLNVRL
-1086 NPSNYIFTVTDGLE
+1086 NPNNYIFAVTDGQE
-1100 VVSSPVHVLSTIR
+1100 VVSSSVNVLSTIE

-1124 TRFAAKLYDAN
+1124 TKYSVKLCDLDGN
-1135 GKIVSNKEVAITV
+1135 IMPNKNVAITI

-1155 LTDSKGVAY
+1155 VTDSNGVAY
-1164 LNINLNPGVYSIST
+1164 LNINLNPGTYSVWATYGDKTVCNTVSISPMVV
-1178 SYEGKTVYNTILI
+1178 S
-1191 SAMPVTIVSSSI
+1191 MVSSSVN
-1203 HIQQG
+1203 IQQG

-1219 SNPIIGQKV
+1219 SNPIVGQEV
-1228 GIFVNGVMYYR
+1228 GILINGIMYHR
-1239 ETDDLGFAS
+1239 VTDELGVAS
-1248 LKINLNPGHYMIT
+1248 IKINLNPGSYMVM

-1267 I
+1267 AYEAKTINNVITVSGDYL

>member
-1 MIQLNLFI
+1 
-9 NKNIVN
+9 
-15 FILLLYK
+15 
-22 LMRCFMRK
+22 MRK
-30 RLLIV
+30 KFLTV
-35 FSVLLFLLCLSV
+35 FFILLFLLCLSV

-96 SKSNDNVV
+96 SNPRDNVV

-188 DNCIFRNNFAFNT
+188 DNCIFRNNFAFNA

-224 VICNDEYEN
+224 VTCNDEYGN

-290 NYVVSTSFRTNW
+290 NYVVSTNFRTNW

-409 VGNVYNL
+409 AGNVYNL
-416 KVYLLDGVYSG
+416 KVYLLDGIYSG

-482 KAKSIGYKK
+482 KAKSTGYKK

-507 NCIFKNIIGSSIS
+507 NCIFKNIAGSSIS

-533 FVDSKHLGFYG
+533 FVDSKHSWFYG

-554 RFYKCIVNNY
+554 KFYNCIVNNY

-608 VTMSYVN
+608 VTMSHIN
-615 YADNDCNF
+615 YIDNDCNF

-628 KSFMKIDNSV
+628 KSSVKIDNSV

-643 WLSGSVNGMIWNVC
+643 WLSGSVNGMIWNVY

-664 NSLTFSSINGYKS
+664 NSLTFSSINDYKS

-694 IITVGNSSF
+694 TITVGNSSF

-732 KNMMD
+732 KNMID

-780 VRYVPIKP
+780 VRYVPVKP
-788 VRFILITS
+788 VRFTLITS
-796 KGTNSLDSGTL
+796 KGSNSLDSGTL

-816 TANNDRNVVVS
+816 TANDDRNVVVS

-873 LAVDSGIVEIY
+873 LAVDFGIVEIY
-884 LNNKLISSNNVTGV
+884 LNNKLISSNNVTGL

-925 SNSSNS
+925 ADSSNS
-931 IILRISSLPLETLI
+931 AILRISSIPLETVI

-956 GTHFDII
+956 GSQFDVV
-963 LKDVLGNVLVNKEV
+963 LKDVLGNVLVGKIV

-982 GVTYKKITDTNGK
+982 GVTYNKITNDKGE
-995 ARLSINLLPG
+995 ARLSINLFPG
-1005 VYNITTSFE
+1005 VYNITVLFE
-1014 DDGNYVKSLNTNKI
+1014 DDDNYVKSLNTNKI

-1074 NSSGEARLNVRL
+1074 NGSGEARLNVRL
-1086 NPSNYIFTVTDGLE
+1086 NPNNYIFAVTDGQE
-1100 VVSSPVHVLSTIR
+1100 VVSSSVNVLSTIE

-1124 TRFAAKLYDAN
+1124 TKYSVKLCDLDGN
-1135 GKIVSNKEVAITV
+1135 IMPNKNVAITI

-1155 LTDSKGVAY
+1155 VTDSNGVAY
-1164 LNINLNPGVYSIST
+1164 LNINLNPGTYSVWATYGDKTVCNTVSISPMVV
-1178 SYEGKTVYNTILI
+1178 S
-1191 SAMPVTIVSSSI
+1191 MVSSSVN
-1203 HIQQG
+1203 IQQG

-1219 SNPIIGQKV
+1219 SNPIVGQEV
-1228 GIFVNGVMYYR
+1228 GILINGIMYHR
-1239 ETDDLGFAS
+1239 VTDELGVAS
-1248 LKINLNPGHYMIT
+1248 IKINLNPGSYMVM

-1267 I
+1267 AYEAKTINNVITVSGDYL

>member
-1 MIQLNLFI
+1 
-9 NKNIVN
+9 
-15 FILLLYK
+15 
-22 LMRCFMRK
+22 MRK
-30 RLLIV
+30 KFLTV
-35 FSVLLFLLCLSV
+35 FFILLFLLCLSV

-96 SKSNDNVV
+96 SNPRDNVV

-224 VICNDEYEN
+224 VTCNDEYGN

-266 SGGAIYVGAYLNN
+266 SGGAIYVGTYLNN

-290 NYVVSTSFRTNW
+290 NYVVSTNFRTNW
-302 QYAKGGSIYMINCN
+302 EYAKGGSIYMINCN

-409 VGNVYNL
+409 AGNVYNL
-416 KVYLLDGVYSG
+416 KVYLLDGIYSG

-438 MNIQIAG
+438 MNIQIAA

-471 YALSN
+471 YVLSN
-476 LTLINF
+476 LNLINF
-482 KAKSIGYKK
+482 KAKSTGYKK

-507 NCIFKNIIGSSIS
+507 NCIFKNIAGSSIS
-520 NYDLANLKVISSS
+520 NYDLANLKVINSS

-554 RFYKCIVNNY
+554 RFYNCIVNNY

-628 KSFMKIDNSV
+628 KSFVKIDNSV

-643 WLSGSVNGMIWNVC
+643 WLSGSVNGMIWNVY

-664 NSLTFSSINGYKS
+664 NSLTFSSINDYKS

-694 IITVGNSSF
+694 TITVGNSSF

-723 YNYWIDETP
+723 YNYWNNNNP
-732 KNMMD
+732 KNMID

-780 VRYVPIKP
+780 VRYVPVKP
-788 VRFILITS
+788 VRFTLITS

-816 TANNDRNVVVS
+816 TANDDRNVVVS

-873 LAVDSGIVEIY
+873 LAVDFGIVEIY
-884 LNNKLISSNNVTGV
+884 LNNKLISSNNVTGL

-925 SNSSNS
+925 ANSSNS
-931 IILRISSLPLETLI
+931 AILRISSIPLETVI

-956 GTHFDII
+956 GSQFDVV
-963 LKDVLGNVLVNKEV
+963 LKDVLGNVLVGKIV

-982 GVTYKKITDTNGK
+982 GVTYNKITNDKGE
-995 ARLSINLLPG
+995 ARLSINLFPG
-1005 VYNITTSFE
+1005 VYNITVLFE
-1014 DDGNYVKSLNTNKI
+1014 DDDNYVKSLNTNKI

-1074 NSSGEARLNVRL
+1074 NGSGEARLNVRL
-1086 NPSNYIFTVTDGLE
+1086 NPNNYIFAVTDGQE
-1100 VVSSPVHVLSTIR
+1100 VVSSSVNVLSTIE

-1124 TRFAAKLYDAN
+1124 TKYSVKLCDLDGN
-1135 GKIVSNKEVAITV
+1135 IMPNKNVAITI

-1155 LTDSKGVAY
+1155 VTDSNGVAY
-1164 LNINLNPGVYSIST
+1164 LNINLNPGTYSVWATYGDKTVCNTVSISPMVV
-1178 SYEGKTVYNTILI
+1178 S
-1191 SAMPVTIVSSSI
+1191 MVSSSVN
-1203 HIQQG
+1203 IQQG

-1219 SNPIIGQKV
+1219 SNPIVGQEV
-1228 GIFVNGVMYYR
+1228 GILINGIMYHR
-1239 ETDDLGFAS
+1239 VTDELGVAS
-1248 LKINLNPGHYMIT
+1248 IKINLNPGSYMVM

-1267 I
+1267 AYEAKTINNVITVSGDYL

>member
-1 MIQLNLFI
+1 
-9 NKNIVN
+9 
-15 FILLLYK
+15 
-22 LMRCFMRK
+22 MRK
-30 RLLIV
+30 KFLTV
-35 FSVLLFLLCLSV
+35 FFILLFLLCLSV

-96 SKSNDNVV
+96 SNPRDNVV

-188 DNCIFRNNFAFNT
+188 DNCIFRNNFAFNA

-224 VICNDEYEN
+224 VTCNDESEN

-266 SGGAIYVGAYLNN
+266 SGGAIYVGTYLNN

-290 NYVVSTSFRTNW
+290 NYVVSTNFRTNW

-409 VGNVYNL
+409 AGNVYNL
-416 KVYLLDGVYSG
+416 KVYLLDGIYSG

-438 MNIQIAG
+438 MNIQIAA

-471 YALSN
+471 YVLSN
-476 LTLINF
+476 LNLINF
-482 KAKSIGYKK
+482 KAKSTGYKK

-554 RFYKCIVNNY
+554 RFYNCIVNNY

-628 KSFMKIDNSV
+628 KSFVKIDNSV

-643 WLSGSVNGMIWNVC
+643 WLSGSVNGMIWDVC

-664 NSLTFSSINGYKS
+664 NSLTFSSINDYKS

-694 IITVGNSSF
+694 TITVGNSSF

-723 YNYWIDETP
+723 YNYWNNNNP
-732 KNMMD
+732 KNMID

-788 VRFILITS
+788 VRFTLITS
-796 KGTNSLDSGTL
+796 KGSNSLDSGTL

-816 TANNDRNVVVS
+816 TANDDRNVVVS

-873 LAVDSGIVEIY
+873 LAVDFGIVEIY
-884 LNNKLISSNNVTGV
+884 LNNKLISSNNVTGL

-925 SNSSNS
+925 ADSSNS
-931 IILRISSLPLETLI
+931 AILRISSIPLETVI

-956 GTHFDII
+956 GSQFDVV
-963 LKDVLGNVLVNKEV
+963 LKDVLGNVLVGKIV

-982 GVTYKKITDTNGK
+982 GVTYNKITNDKGE
-995 ARLSINLLPG
+995 ARLSINLFPG
-1005 VYNITTSFE
+1005 VYNITVLFE
-1014 DDGNYVKSLNTNKI
+1014 DDDNYVKSLNTNKI

-1074 NSSGEARLNVRL
+1074 NGSGEARLNVRL
-1086 NPSNYIFTVTDGLE
+1086 NPNNYIFAVTDGQE
-1100 VVSSPVHVLSTIR
+1100 VVSSSVNVLSTIE

-1124 TRFAAKLYDAN
+1124 TKYSVKLCDLDGN
-1135 GKIVSNKEVAITV
+1135 IMPNKNVAITI

-1155 LTDSKGVAY
+1155 VTDSNGVAY
-1164 LNINLNPGVYSIST
+1164 LNINLNPGTYSVWATYGDKTVCNTVSISPMVV
-1178 SYEGKTVYNTILI
+1178 S
-1191 SAMPVTIVSSSI
+1191 MVSSSVN
-1203 HIQQG
+1203 IQQG

-1219 SNPIIGQKV
+1219 SNPIVGQEV
-1228 GIFVNGVMYYR
+1228 GILINGIMYHR
-1239 ETDDLGFAS
+1239 VTDELGVAS
-1248 LKINLNPGHYMIT
+1248 IKINLNPGSYMVM

-1267 I
+1267 AYEAKTINNVITVSGDYL

>member
-1 MIQLNLFI
+1 
-9 NKNIVN
+9 
-15 FILLLYK
+15 
-22 LMRCFMRK
+22 MRK
-30 RLLIV
+30 KFLTV
-35 FSVLLFLLCLSV
+35 FFILLFLLCLSV

-96 SKSNDNVV
+96 SNPRDNVV

-188 DNCIFRNNFAFNT
+188 DNCIFRNNFAFNA

-224 VICNDEYEN
+224 VTCNDEYGN

-290 NYVVSTSFRTNW
+290 NYVVSTNFRTNW

-409 VGNVYNL
+409 AGNVYNL
-416 KVYLLDGVYSG
+416 KVYLLDGIYSG

-471 YALSN
+471 YVLSN

-482 KAKSIGYKK
+482 KAKSTGYKK

-507 NCIFKNIIGSSIS
+507 NCIFKNIAGSSIS

-554 RFYKCIVNNY
+554 RFYNCIVNNY

-608 VTMSYVN
+608 VTMSHIN
-615 YADNDCNF
+615 YIDNDCNF

-628 KSFMKIDNSV
+628 KSSVKIDNSV

-643 WLSGSVNGMIWNVC
+643 WLSGSVNGMIWNVY

-664 NSLTFSSINGYKS
+664 NSLTFSSINDYKS

-694 IITVGNSSF
+694 TITVGNSSF

-723 YNYWIDETP
+723 YNYWNNNNP
-732 KNMMD
+732 KNMID

-780 VRYVPIKP
+780 VRYVPVKP
-788 VRFILITS
+788 VRFTLITS

-816 TANNDRNVVVS
+816 TANDDRNVVVS

-873 LAVDSGIVEIY
+873 LAVDFGIVEIY
-884 LNNKLISSNNVTGV
+884 LNNKLISSNNVTGL

-925 SNSSNS
+925 ADSSNS
-931 IILRISSLPLETLI
+931 AILRISSIPLETVI

-956 GTHFDII
+956 GSQFDVV
-963 LKDVLGNVLVNKEV
+963 LKDVLGNVLVGKIV

-982 GVTYKKITDTNGK
+982 GVTYNKITNDKGE
-995 ARLSINLLPG
+995 ARLSINLFPG
-1005 VYNITTSFE
+1005 VYNITVLFE
-1014 DDGNYVKSLNTNKI
+1014 DDDNYVKSLNTNKI

-1074 NSSGEARLNVRL
+1074 NGSGEARLNVRL
-1086 NPSNYIFTVTDGLE
+1086 NPNNYIFAVTDGQE
-1100 VVSSPVHVLSTIR
+1100 VVSSSVNVLSTIE

-1124 TRFAAKLYDAN
+1124 TKYSVKLCDLDGN
-1135 GKIVSNKEVAITV
+1135 IMPNKNVAITI

-1155 LTDSKGVAY
+1155 VTDSNGVAY
-1164 LNINLNPGVYSIST
+1164 LNINLNPGTYSVWATYGDKTVCNTVSISPMVV
-1178 SYEGKTVYNTILI
+1178 S
-1191 SAMPVTIVSSSI
+1191 MVSSSVN
-1203 HIQQG
+1203 IQQG

-1219 SNPIIGQKV
+1219 SNPIVGQEV
-1228 GIFVNGVMYYR
+1228 GILINGIMYHR
-1239 ETDDLGFAS
+1239 VTDELGVAS
-1248 LKINLNPGHYMIT
+1248 IKINLNPGSYMVM

-1267 I
+1267 AYEAKTINNVITVSGDYL

>member
-1 MIQLNLFI
+1 MMKKFLTVFFI
-9 NKNIVN
+9 
-15 FILLLYK
+15 
-22 LMRCFMRK
+22 
-30 RLLIV
+30 
-35 FSVLLFLLCLSV
+35 LLFLLCLSV

-58 IVAQDYDGN
+58 IVVQDYDGN

-96 SKSNDNVV
+96 SDPRDNVV

-188 DNCIFRNNFAFNT
+188 DKCIFRNNFAFNT

-224 VICNDEYEN
+224 VTCNDEYGN

-302 QYAKGGSIYMINCN
+302 QYAKGGSLYMINCN

-409 VGNVYNL
+409 AGNVYNL

-471 YALSN
+471 YVLSN
-476 LTLINF
+476 LNLINF
-482 KAKSIGYKK
+482 KAKSTGYKK

-507 NCIFKNIIGSSIS
+507 NCIFKNIAGSSIS

-533 FVDSKHLGFYG
+533 FVDSTHSWFYG

-554 RFYKCIVNNY
+554 KFYNCIVNNY

-608 VTMSYVN
+608 VTMSHIN
-615 YADNDCNF
+615 YIDNDCNF

-628 KSFMKIDNSV
+628 KSFVKIDNSV

-643 WLSGSVNGMIWNVC
+643 WLSGSVNGMIWDVC

-664 NSLTFSSINGYKS
+664 NSLTFSSINDYKS

-694 IITVGNSSF
+694 TITVGNSSF

-723 YNYWIDETP
+723 YNYWNNNNP
-732 KNMMD
+732 KNMID

-766 SYKLFDGSNYKNYD
+766 SYKLFDGSNYKDYD
-780 VRYVPIKP
+780 VRYVPVKP

-796 KGTNSLDSGTL
+796 KGSNSLDSGTL

-816 TANNDRNVVVS
+816 TANDDRNVVVS

-873 LAVDSGIVEIY
+873 LAVDFGIVEIY
-884 LNNKLISSNNVTGV
+884 LNNKLISSNNVTGL

-925 SNSSNS
+925 ADSSNS
-931 IILRISSLPLETLI
+931 AILRISSIPLETVI

-956 GTHFDII
+956 GSQFDVV
-963 LKDVLGNVLVNKEV
+963 LKDVLGNVLVGKIV

-982 GVTYKKITDTNGK
+982 GVTYNKITNDKGE
-995 ARLSINLLPG
+995 ARLSINLFPG
-1005 VYNITTSFE
+1005 VYNITVLFE
-1014 DDGNYVKSLNTNKI
+1014 DDDNYVKSLNTNKI

-1074 NSSGEARLNVRL
+1074 NGSGEARLNVRL
-1086 NPSNYIFTVTDGLE
+1086 NPNNYIFAVTDGQE
-1100 VVSSPVHVLSTIR
+1100 VVSSSVNVLSTIE

-1124 TRFAAKLYDAN
+1124 TKYSVKLCDLDGN
-1135 GKIVSNKEVAITV
+1135 IMPNKNVAITI

-1155 LTDSKGVAY
+1155 VTDSNGVAY
-1164 LNINLNPGVYSIST
+1164 LNINLNPGTYSVWATYGDKTVCNTVSISPMVV
-1178 SYEGKTVYNTILI
+1178 S
-1191 SAMPVTIVSSSI
+1191 MVSSSVN
-1203 HIQQG
+1203 IQQG

-1219 SNPIIGQKV
+1219 SNPIVGQEV
-1228 GIFVNGVMYYR
+1228 GILINGIMYHR
-1239 ETDDLGFAS
+1239 VTDELGVAS
-1248 LKINLNPGHYMIT
+1248 IKINLNPGSYMVM

-1267 I
+1267 AYEAKTINNVITVSGDYL

>member
-1 MIQLNLFI
+1 
-9 NKNIVN
+9 
-15 FILLLYK
+15 
-22 LMRCFMRK
+22 MRK
-30 RLLIV
+30 KFLTV
-35 FSVLLFLLCLSV
+35 FFILLFLLCLSV

-58 IVAQDYDGN
+58 IVVQDYDGN

-96 SKSNDNVV
+96 SDPRDNVV

-188 DNCIFRNNFAFNT
+188 DKCIFRNNFAFNT

-224 VICNDEYEN
+224 VTCNDEYGN

-302 QYAKGGSIYMINCN
+302 EYAKGGSIYMINCN

-409 VGNVYNL
+409 AGNVYNL

-471 YALSN
+471 YVLSN
-476 LTLINF
+476 LNLINF
-482 KAKSIGYKK
+482 KAKSTGYKK

-507 NCIFKNIIGSSIS
+507 NCIFKNIAGSSIS

-554 RFYKCIVNNY
+554 RFYNCIVNNY

-628 KSFMKIDNSV
+628 KSFVKIDNSV

-643 WLSGSVNGMIWNVC
+643 WLSGSVNGMIWDVC

-664 NSLTFSSINGYKS
+664 NSLTFSSINDYKS

-694 IITVGNSSF
+694 TITVGNSSF

-723 YNYWIDETP
+723 YNYWNNNNP
-732 KNMMD
+732 KNMID

-766 SYKLFDGSNYKNYD
+766 SYKLFDGSNYKDYD
-780 VRYVPIKP
+780 VRYVPVKP

-796 KGTNSLDSGTL
+796 KGSNSLDSGTL

-816 TANNDRNVVVS
+816 TANDDRNVVVS

-873 LAVDSGIVEIY
+873 LAVDFGIVEIY
-884 LNNKLISSNNVTGV
+884 LNNKLISSNNVTGL

-925 SNSSNS
+925 ADSSNS
-931 IILRISSLPLETLI
+931 AILRISSIPLETVI

-956 GTHFDII
+956 GSQFDVV
-963 LKDVLGNVLVNKEV
+963 LKDVLGNVLVGKIV

-982 GVTYKKITDTNGK
+982 GVTYNKITNDKGE
-995 ARLSINLLPG
+995 ARLSINLFPG
-1005 VYNITTSFE
+1005 VYNITVLFE
-1014 DDGNYVKSLNTNKI
+1014 DDDNYVKSLNTNKI

-1074 NSSGEARLNVRL
+1074 NGSGEARLNVRL
-1086 NPSNYIFTVTDGLE
+1086 NPNNYIFAVTDGQE
-1100 VVSSPVHVLSTIR
+1100 VVSSSVNVLSTIE

-1124 TRFAAKLYDAN
+1124 TKYSVKLCDLDGN
-1135 GKIVSNKEVAITV
+1135 IMPNKNVAITI

-1155 LTDSKGVAY
+1155 VTDSNGVAY
-1164 LNINLNPGVYSIST
+1164 LNINLNPGTYSVWATYGDKTVCNTVSISPMVV
-1178 SYEGKTVYNTILI
+1178 S
-1191 SAMPVTIVSSSI
+1191 MVSSSVN
-1203 HIQQG
+1203 IQQG

-1219 SNPIIGQKV
+1219 SNPIVGQEV
-1228 GIFVNGVMYYR
+1228 GILINGIMYHR
-1239 ETDDLGFAS
+1239 VTDELGVAS
-1248 LKINLNPGHYMIT
+1248 IKINLNPGSYMVM

-1267 I
+1267 AYEAKTINNVITVSGDYL

>member
-1 MIQLNLFI
+1 
-9 NKNIVN
+9 
-15 FILLLYK
+15 
-22 LMRCFMRK
+22 MRK
-30 RLLIV
+30 KFLTV
-35 FSVLLFLLCLSV
+35 FFILLFLLCLSV

-96 SKSNDNVV
+96 SNPRDNVV

-188 DNCIFRNNFAFNT
+188 DNCIFRNNFAFNA

-224 VICNDEYEN
+224 VTCNDEDGN

-266 SGGAIYVGAYLNN
+266 SGGAIYVGTYLNN

-389 NGNGS
+389 KGNGS

-409 VGNVYNL
+409 AGNVYNL

-471 YALSN
+471 YVLSN

-554 RFYKCIVNNY
+554 RFYNCIVNNY

-628 KSFMKIDNSV
+628 KSFVKIDNSV

-643 WLSGSVNGMIWNVC
+643 WLSGSVNGMIWDVC

-664 NSLTFSSINGYKS
+664 NSLTFSSINDYKS

-694 IITVGNSSF
+694 TITVGNSSF

-732 KNMMD
+732 KNMID

-780 VRYVPIKP
+780 VRYVPVKP

-796 KGTNSLDSGTL
+796 KGSNSLDSGTL

-816 TANNDRNVVVS
+816 TANDDRNVVVS

-873 LAVDSGIVEIY
+873 LAVDFGIVEIY
-884 LNNKLISSNNVTGV
+884 LNNKLISSNNVTGL

-925 SNSSNS
+925 ADSSNS
-931 IILRISSLPLETLI
+931 AILRISSIPLETVI

-956 GTHFDII
+956 GSQFDVV
-963 LKDVLGNVLVNKEV
+963 LKDVLGNVLVGKIV

-982 GVTYKKITDTNGK
+982 GVTYNKITNDKGE
-995 ARLSINLLPG
+995 ARLSINLFPG
-1005 VYNITTSFE
+1005 VYNITVLFE
-1014 DDGNYVKSLNTNKI
+1014 DDDNYVKSLNTNKI

-1074 NSSGEARLNVRL
+1074 NGSGEARLNVRL
-1086 NPSNYIFTVTDGLE
+1086 NPNNYIFAVTDGQE
-1100 VVSSPVHVLSTIR
+1100 VVSSSVNVLSTIE

-1124 TRFAAKLYDAN
+1124 TKYSVKLCDLDGN
-1135 GKIVSNKEVAITV
+1135 IMPNKNVAITI

-1155 LTDSKGVAY
+1155 VTDSNGVAY
-1164 LNINLNPGVYSIST
+1164 LNINLNPGTYSVWATYGDKTVCNTVSISPMVV
-1178 SYEGKTVYNTILI
+1178 S
-1191 SAMPVTIVSSSI
+1191 MVSSSVN
-1203 HIQQG
+1203 IQQG

-1219 SNPIIGQKV
+1219 SNPIVGQEV
-1228 GIFVNGVMYYR
+1228 GILINGIMYHR
-1239 ETDDLGFAS
+1239 VTDELGVAS
-1248 LKINLNPGHYMIT
+1248 IKINLNPGSYMVM

-1267 I
+1267 AYEAKTINNVITVSGDYL

>member
-1 MIQLNLFI
+1 MMKKFLTVFFI
-9 NKNIVN
+9 
-15 FILLLYK
+15 
-22 LMRCFMRK
+22 
-30 RLLIV
+30 
-35 FSVLLFLLCLSV
+35 LLFLLCLSV

-96 SKSNDNVV
+96 SNPRDNVV

-188 DNCIFRNNFAFNT
+188 DKCIFRNNFAFNT

-224 VICNDEYEN
+224 VTCNDEYGN

-266 SGGAIYVGAYLNN
+266 SGGAIYVGTYLNN

-290 NYVVSTSFRTNW
+290 NYVVSTNFRTNW
-302 QYAKGGSIYMINCN
+302 EYAKGGSIYMINCN

-409 VGNVYNL
+409 AGNVYNL
-416 KVYLLDGVYSG
+416 KVYLLDGIYSG

-438 MNIQIAG
+438 MNIQIAA

-471 YALSN
+471 YVLSN

-482 KAKSIGYKK
+482 KAKSTGYKK

-507 NCIFKNIIGSSIS
+507 NCIFKNIAGSSIS

-554 RFYKCIVNNY
+554 RFYNCIVNNY

-628 KSFMKIDNSV
+628 KSFVKIDNSV

-643 WLSGSVNGMIWNVC
+643 WLSGSVNGMIWNVY

-664 NSLTFSSINGYKS
+664 NSLTFSSINDYKS

-694 IITVGNSSF
+694 TITVGNSSF

-732 KNMMD
+732 KNMID

-766 SYKLFDGSNYKNYD
+766 SYKLFDGSDYKDYD
-780 VRYVPIKP
+780 VRYVPVKP
-788 VRFILITS
+788 VRFTLITS
-796 KGTNSLDSGTL
+796 KGSNSLDSGTL

-816 TANNDRNVVVS
+816 TANDDRNVVVS

-850 SQKTAKIGDIVEIN
+850 SQKTAKIWDIVEIN

-873 LAVDSGIVEIY
+873 LAVDFGIVEIY
-884 LNNKLISSNNVTGV
+884 LNNKLISSNNVTGL

-925 SNSSNS
+925 ANSSNS
-931 IILRISSLPLETLI
+931 AILRISSIPLETVI

-956 GTHFDII
+956 GSQFDVV
-963 LKDVLGNVLVNKEV
+963 LKDVLGNVLVGKIV

-982 GVTYKKITDTNGK
+982 GVTYNKITNDKGE
-995 ARLSINLLPG
+995 ARLSINLFPG
-1005 VYNITTSFE
+1005 VYNITVLFE
-1014 DDGNYVKSLNTNKI
+1014 DDDNYVKSLNTNKI

-1074 NSSGEARLNVRL
+1074 NGSGEARLNVRL
-1086 NPSNYIFTVTDGLE
+1086 NPNNYIFAVTDGQE
-1100 VVSSPVHVLSTIR
+1100 VVSSSVNVLSTIE

-1124 TRFAAKLYDAN
+1124 TKYSVKLCDLDGN
-1135 GKIVSNKEVAITV
+1135 IMPNKNVAITI

-1155 LTDSKGVAY
+1155 VTDSNGVAY
-1164 LNINLNPGVYSIST
+1164 LNINLNPGTYSVWATYGDKTVCNTVSISPMVV
-1178 SYEGKTVYNTILI
+1178 S
-1191 SAMPVTIVSSSI
+1191 MVSSSVN
-1203 HIQQG
+1203 IQQG

-1219 SNPIIGQKV
+1219 SNPIVGQEV
-1228 GIFVNGVMYYR
+1228 GILINGIMYHR
-1239 ETDDLGFAS
+1239 VTDELGVAS
-1248 LKINLNPGHYMIT
+1248 IKINLNPGSYMVM

-1267 I
+1267 AYEAKTINNVITVSGDYL

>member
-1 MIQLNLFI
+1 
-9 NKNIVN
+9 
-15 FILLLYK
+15 
-22 LMRCFMRK
+22 
-30 RLLIV
+30 
-35 FSVLLFLLCLSV
+35 
-47 VSATD
+47 
-52 ENTNSS
+52 
-58 IVAQDYDGN
+58 
-67 EFYVD
+67 
-72 LGGDDSNS
+72 
-80 GQLNSPF
+80 
-87 NSINKAVEV
+87 
-96 SKSNDNVV
+96 
-104 IHLGE
+104 
-109 GTFEGNGNVMISINK
+109 
-124 AHLSQGGSITIVGA
+124 
-138 GADKTIIKGSSA
+138 
-150 YYAFNIYADSV
+150 
-161 VTLRDLS
+161 
-168 IVDCKSVEGG
+168 
-178 AICNSGTLLV
+178 
-188 DNCIFRNNFAFNT
+188 
-201 GGAISSIEN
+201 
-210 GDCKIYNSVFINNS
+210 
-224 VICNDEYEN
+224 
-233 ANGGAVYSLKSDLLV
+233 
-248 DSCRFVGN
+248 
-256 FAKGNCLNAI
+256 
-266 SGGAIYVGAYLNN
+266 
-279 VPSVKNSNFIN
+279 
-290 NYVVSTSFRTNW
+290 
-302 QYAKGGSIYMINCN
+302 MINCN

-409 VGNVYNL
+409 AGNVYNL

-471 YALSN
+471 YVLSN

-482 KAKSIGYKK
+482 KAKSTGYKK

-533 FVDSKHLGFYG
+533 FVDSTHSWFYG

-554 RFYKCIVNNY
+554 KFYNCIVDNY
-564 SSTDIFYSTAVNT
+564 SSSTDIFYSTAVNT

-628 KSFMKIDNSV
+628 KSFVKIDNSV

-643 WLSGSVNGMIWNVC
+643 WLSGSVNGMIWDVC

-664 NSLTFSSINGYKS
+664 NSLTFSSINDYKS

-694 IITVGNSSF
+694 TITVGNSSF

-723 YNYWIDETP
+723 YNYWNNNNP
-732 KNMMD
+732 KNMID

-780 VRYVPIKP
+780 VRYVPVKP

-796 KGTNSLDSGTL
+796 KGSNSLDSGTL

-816 TANNDRNVVVS
+816 TANDDRNVVVS

-873 LAVDSGIVEIY
+873 LAVDFGIVEIY
-884 LNNKLISSNNVTGV
+884 LNNKLISSNNVTGL

-925 SNSSNS
+925 ADSSNS
-931 IILRISSLPLETLI
+931 AILRISSIPLETVI

-956 GTHFDII
+956 GSQFDVV
-963 LKDVLGNVLVNKEV
+963 LKDVLGNVLVGKIV

-982 GVTYKKITDTNGK
+982 GVTYNKITNDKGE
-995 ARLSINLLPG
+995 ARLSINLFPG
-1005 VYNITTSFE
+1005 VYNITVLFE
-1014 DDGNYVKSLNTNKI
+1014 DDDNYVKSLNTNKI

-1074 NSSGEARLNVRL
+1074 NGSGEARLNVRL
-1086 NPSNYIFTVTDGLE
+1086 NPNNYIFAVTDGQE
-1100 VVSSPVHVLSTIR
+1100 VVSSSVNVLSTIE

-1124 TRFAAKLYDAN
+1124 TRFAAKLYDSN
-1135 GKIVSNKEVAITV
+1135 GKIVSNKKVAITV

-1155 LTDSKGVAY
+1155 LTDSNGVAY
-1164 LNINLNPGVYSIST
+1164 LNINLNPGVYGISA
-1178 SYEGKTVYNTILI
+1178 SYDGKTVYNTISI
-1191 SAMPVTIVSSSI
+1191 AAMPVTIVSSSVN
-1203 HIQQG
+1203 IQQG
-1208 TFYKVKFSDAL
+1208 TFYNVKFSDAL

-1228 GIFVNGVMYYR
+1228 GMLVNGVMYYR
-1239 ETDDLGFAS
+1239 ETDDLGVAS

-1267 I
+1267 AYEAKTMNNIITVSGGYL

>member
-1 MIQLNLFI
+1 
-9 NKNIVN
+9 
-15 FILLLYK
+15 
-22 LMRCFMRK
+22 MRK

-290 NYVVSTSFRTNW
+290 NYVVSTNFRTNW

-389 NGNGS
+389 KGNGS

-409 VGNVYNL
+409 AGNVYNL

-554 RFYKCIVNNY
+554 RFYNCIVNNY

-643 WLSGSVNGMIWNVC
+643 WLSGSVNGMIWDVY

-664 NSLTFSSINGYKS
+664 NSLTFNSINDYKS

-694 IITVGNSSF
+694 TITVGNSSF
-703 YNNKVIIVNNDNQKG
+703 YNNRITIQSDNNNGD
-718 NLDFN
+718 LDFN
-723 YNYWIDETP
+723 YNYWNNNNP
-732 KNMMD
+732 KNMID
-737 TTANVKLNYWI
+737 TTANIKLNYLI

-788 VRFILITS
+788 VRFTLITS
-796 KGTNSLDSGTL
+796 KGSNSLNSGTL

-816 TANNDRNVVVS
+816 TANDDRNVVVS

-873 LAVDSGIVEIY
+873 LAVDFGIVEIY
-884 LNNKLISSNNVTGV
+884 LNNKLISSNNVTGL

-925 SNSSNS
+925 ANSSNS
-931 IILRISSLPLETLI
+931 AILRISSIPLETVI

-956 GTHFDII
+956 GSQFDVV
-963 LKDVLGNVLVNKEV
+963 LKDVLGNVLVGKIV

-982 GVTYKKITDTNGK
+982 GVTYNKITNDKGE
-995 ARLSINLLPG
+995 ARLSINLFPG
-1005 VYNITTSFE
+1005 VYNITVLFE
-1014 DDGNYVKSLNTNKI
+1014 DDDNYVKSLNTNKI

-1074 NSSGEARLNVRL
+1074 NGSGEARLNVRL
-1086 NPSNYIFTVTDGLE
+1086 NPNNYIFAVTDGQE
-1100 VVSSPVHVLSTIR
+1100 VVSSSVNVLSTIE

-1124 TRFAAKLYDAN
+1124 TKYSVKLCDLDGN
-1135 GKIVSNKEVAITV
+1135 IMPNKNVAITI

-1155 LTDSKGVAY
+1155 VTDSNGVAY
-1164 LNINLNPGVYSIST
+1164 LNINLNPGTYSVWATYGDKTVCNTVSISPMVV
-1178 SYEGKTVYNTILI
+1178 S
-1191 SAMPVTIVSSSI
+1191 MVSSSVN
-1203 HIQQG
+1203 IQQG

-1219 SNPIIGQKV
+1219 SNPIVGQEV
-1228 GIFVNGVMYYR
+1228 GILINGIMYHR
-1239 ETDDLGFAS
+1239 VTDELGVAS
-1248 LKINLNPGHYMIT
+1248 IKINLNPGHYMIT

-1267 I
+1267 AYEAKTINNVITVSGDYL

>member
-1 MIQLNLFI
+1 
-9 NKNIVN
+9 
-15 FILLLYK
+15 
-22 LMRCFMRK
+22 MRK
-30 RLLIV
+30 KFLTV
-35 FSVLLFLLCLSV
+35 FFILLFLLCLSV

-96 SKSNDNVV
+96 SNPRDNVV

-224 VICNDEYEN
+224 VTCNDEYGN

-266 SGGAIYVGAYLNN
+266 SGGAIYVGTYLNN

-290 NYVVSTSFRTNW
+290 NYVVSTNFRTNW
-302 QYAKGGSIYMINCN
+302 EYAKGGSIYMINCN

-409 VGNVYNL
+409 AGNVYNL
-416 KVYLLDGVYSG
+416 KVYLLDGIYSG

-438 MNIQIAG
+438 MNIQIAA

-471 YALSN
+471 YVLSN

-482 KAKSIGYKK
+482 KAKSTGYKK

-507 NCIFKNIIGSSIS
+507 NCIFKNIAGSSIS

-554 RFYKCIVNNY
+554 RFYNCIVNNY

-628 KSFMKIDNSV
+628 KSFVKIDNSV

-643 WLSGSVNGMIWNVC
+643 WLSGSVNGMIWNVY

-664 NSLTFSSINGYKS
+664 NSLTFSSINDYKS

-694 IITVGNSSF
+694 TITVGNSSF

-723 YNYWIDETP
+723 YNYWNNNNP
-732 KNMMD
+732 KNMID

-766 SYKLFDGSNYKNYD
+766 SYKLFDGSDYKDYD
-780 VRYVPIKP
+780 VRYVPVKP
-788 VRFILITS
+788 VRFTLITS
-796 KGTNSLDSGTL
+796 KGSNSLDSGTL

-816 TANNDRNVVVS
+816 TANDDRNVVVS

-873 LAVDSGIVEIY
+873 LAVDFGIVEIY
-884 LNNKLISSNNVTGV
+884 LNNKLISSNNVTGL

-925 SNSSNS
+925 ANSSNS
-931 IILRISSLPLETLI
+931 AILRISSIPLETVI

-956 GTHFDII
+956 GSQFDVV
-963 LKDVLGNVLVNKEV
+963 LKDVLGNVLVGKIV

-982 GVTYKKITDTNGK
+982 GVTYNKITNDKGE
-995 ARLSINLLPG
+995 ARLSINLFPG
-1005 VYNITTSFE
+1005 VYNITVLFE
-1014 DDGNYVKSLNTNKI
+1014 DDDNYVKSLNTNKI

-1074 NSSGEARLNVRL
+1074 NGSGEARLNVRL
-1086 NPSNYIFTVTDGLE
+1086 NPNNYIFAVTDGQE
-1100 VVSSPVHVLSTIR
+1100 VVSSSVNVLSTIE

-1124 TRFAAKLYDAN
+1124 TKYSVKLCDLDGN
-1135 GKIVSNKEVAITV
+1135 IMPNKNVAITI

-1155 LTDSKGVAY
+1155 VTDSNGVAY
-1164 LNINLNPGVYSIST
+1164 LNINLNPGTYSVWATYGDKTVCNTVSISPMVV
-1178 SYEGKTVYNTILI
+1178 S
-1191 SAMPVTIVSSSI
+1191 MVSSSVN
-1203 HIQQG
+1203 IQQG

-1219 SNPIIGQKV
+1219 SNPIVGQEV
-1228 GIFVNGVMYYR
+1228 GILINGIMYHR
-1239 ETDDLGFAS
+1239 VTDELGVAS
-1248 LKINLNPGHYMIT
+1248 IKINLNPGSYMVM

-1267 I
+1267 AYEAKTINNVITVSGDYL

>member
-1 MIQLNLFI
+1 
-9 NKNIVN
+9 
-15 FILLLYK
+15 
-22 LMRCFMRK
+22 MRK
-30 RLLIV
+30 KFLTV
-35 FSVLLFLLCLSV
+35 FFILLFLLCLSV

-96 SKSNDNVV
+96 SNPRDNVV

-188 DNCIFRNNFAFNT
+188 DNCIFRNNFAFNA

-224 VICNDEYEN
+224 VTCNDEYGN

-302 QYAKGGSIYMINCN
+302 EYAKGGSIYMINCN

-409 VGNVYNL
+409 AGNVYNL
-416 KVYLLDGVYSG
+416 KVYLLDGIYSG

-471 YALSN
+471 YVLSN

-482 KAKSIGYKK
+482 KAKSTGYKK

-507 NCIFKNIIGSSIS
+507 NCIFKNIAGSSIS

-533 FVDSKHLGFYG
+533 FVDSKHSWFYG

-554 RFYKCIVNNY
+554 RFYNCIVNNY

-628 KSFMKIDNSV
+628 KSSVKIDNSV

-643 WLSGSVNGMIWNVC
+643 WLSGSVNGMIWNVY

-664 NSLTFSSINGYKS
+664 NSLTFSSINDYKS

-694 IITVGNSSF
+694 TITVGNSSF

-723 YNYWIDETP
+723 YNYWNNNNP
-732 KNMMD
+732 KNMID

-780 VRYVPIKP
+780 VRYVPVKP
-788 VRFILITS
+788 VRFTLITS

-816 TANNDRNVVVS
+816 TANDDRNVVVS

-873 LAVDSGIVEIY
+873 LAVDFGIVEIY
-884 LNNKLISSNNVTGV
+884 LNNKLISSNNVTGL

-925 SNSSNS
+925 ADSSNS
-931 IILRISSLPLETLI
+931 AILRISSIPLETVI

-956 GTHFDII
+956 GSQFDVV
-963 LKDVLGNVLVNKEV
+963 LKDVLGNVLVGKIV

-982 GVTYKKITDTNGK
+982 GVTYNKITNDKGE
-995 ARLSINLLPG
+995 ARLSINLFPG
-1005 VYNITTSFE
+1005 VYNITVLFE
-1014 DDGNYVKSLNTNKI
+1014 DDDNYVKSLNTNKI

-1074 NSSGEARLNVRL
+1074 NGSGEARLNVRL
-1086 NPSNYIFTVTDGLE
+1086 NPNNYIFAVTDGQE
-1100 VVSSPVHVLSTIR
+1100 VVSSSVNVLSTIE

-1124 TRFAAKLYDAN
+1124 TKYSVKLCDLDGN
-1135 GKIVSNKEVAITV
+1135 IMPNKNVAITI

-1155 LTDSKGVAY
+1155 VTDSNGVAY
-1164 LNINLNPGVYSIST
+1164 LNINLNPGTYSVWATYGDKTVCNTVSISPMVV
-1178 SYEGKTVYNTILI
+1178 S
-1191 SAMPVTIVSSSI
+1191 MVSSSVN
-1203 HIQQG
+1203 IQQG

-1219 SNPIIGQKV
+1219 SNPIVGQEV
-1228 GIFVNGVMYYR
+1228 GILINGIMYHR
-1239 ETDDLGFAS
+1239 VTDELGVAS
-1248 LKINLNPGHYMIT
+1248 IKINLNPGSYMVM

-1267 I
+1267 AYEAKTINNVITVSGDYL

>member
-1 MIQLNLFI
+1 
-9 NKNIVN
+9 
-15 FILLLYK
+15 
-22 LMRCFMRK
+22 MRK
-30 RLLIV
+30 KFLTV
-35 FSVLLFLLCLSV
+35 FFILLFLLCLSV

-96 SKSNDNVV
+96 SNPRDNVV

-224 VICNDEYEN
+224 VTCNDEYGN

-266 SGGAIYVGAYLNN
+266 SGGAIYVGTYLNN

-290 NYVVSTSFRTNW
+290 NYVVSTNFRTNW

-349 ILRINSSVNGVLE
+349 ILRINSTVNGVLE
-362 SNIYPADYDGKYSN
+362 SNIYPADYNGKYSN

-409 VGNVYNL
+409 AGNVYNL
-416 KVYLLDGVYSG
+416 KVYLLDGIYSG

-438 MNIQIAG
+438 MNIQIAA

-471 YALSN
+471 YVLSN

-482 KAKSIGYKK
+482 KAKSTGYKK

-507 NCIFKNIIGSSIS
+507 NCIFKNIAGSSIS
-520 NYDLANLKVISSS
+520 NYDLANLKIISSS

-554 RFYKCIVNNY
+554 RFYNCIVNNY

-608 VTMSYVN
+608 VTMSHIN
-615 YADNDCNF
+615 YIDNDCNF

-628 KSFMKIDNSV
+628 KSSVKIDNSV

-643 WLSGSVNGMIWNVC
+643 WLSGSVNGMIWNVY

-664 NSLTFSSINGYKS
+664 NSLTFSSINDYKS

-694 IITVGNSSF
+694 TITVGNSSF

-723 YNYWIDETP
+723 YNYWNNNNP
-732 KNMMD
+732 KNMID

-780 VRYVPIKP
+780 VRYVPVKP
-788 VRFILITS
+788 VRFTLITS
-796 KGTNSLDSGTL
+796 KGTNSLNSGTL

-816 TANNDRNVVVS
+816 TANDDRNVVVS

-873 LAVDSGIVEIY
+873 LAVDFGIVEIY
-884 LNNKLISSNNVTGV
+884 LNNKLISSNNVTGL

-925 SNSSNS
+925 ADSSNS
-931 IILRISSLPLETLI
+931 AILRISSIPLETVI

-956 GTHFDII
+956 GSQFDVV
-963 LKDVLGNVLVNKEV
+963 LKDVLGNVLVGKIV

-982 GVTYKKITDTNGK
+982 GVTYNKITNDKGE
-995 ARLSINLLPG
+995 ARLSINLFPG
-1005 VYNITTSFE
+1005 VYNITVLFE
-1014 DDGNYVKSLNTNKI
+1014 DDDNYVKSLNTNKI

-1074 NSSGEARLNVRL
+1074 NGSGEARLNVRL
-1086 NPSNYIFTVTDGLE
+1086 NPNNYIFAVTDGQE
-1100 VVSSPVHVLSTIR
+1100 VVSSSVNVLSTIE

-1124 TRFAAKLYDAN
+1124 TKYSVKLCDLDGN
-1135 GKIVSNKEVAITV
+1135 IMPNKNVAITI

-1155 LTDSKGVAY
+1155 VTDSNGVAY
-1164 LNINLNPGVYSIST
+1164 LNINLNPGTYSVWATYGDKTVCNTVSISPMVV
-1178 SYEGKTVYNTILI
+1178 S
-1191 SAMPVTIVSSSI
+1191 MVSSSVN
-1203 HIQQG
+1203 IQQG

-1219 SNPIIGQKV
+1219 SNPIVGQEV
-1228 GIFVNGVMYYR
+1228 GILINGIMYHR
-1239 ETDDLGFAS
+1239 VTDELGVAS
-1248 LKINLNPGHYMIT
+1248 IKINLNPGSYMVM

-1267 I
+1267 AYEAKTINNVITVSGDYL

>member
-1 MIQLNLFI
+1 
-9 NKNIVN
+9 
-15 FILLLYK
+15 
-22 LMRCFMRK
+22 MRK
-30 RLLIV
+30 KFLTV
-35 FSVLLFLLCLSV
+35 FFILLFLLCLSV

-96 SKSNDNVV
+96 SNPRDNVV

-188 DNCIFRNNFAFNT
+188 DNCIFRNNFAFNA

-224 VICNDEYEN
+224 VTCNDEYGN

-302 QYAKGGSIYMINCN
+302 EYAKGGSIYMINCN

-409 VGNVYNL
+409 AGNVYNL

-460 AANERSISGFK
+460 AANERSISEFK
-471 YALSN
+471 YVLSN

-482 KAKSIGYKK
+482 KAKSTGYKK

-507 NCIFKNIIGSSIS
+507 NCIFKNIAGSSIS

-554 RFYKCIVNNY
+554 RFYNCIVNNY

-608 VTMSYVN
+608 VTMSHIN
-615 YADNDCNF
+615 YIDNDCNF

-628 KSFMKIDNSV
+628 KSSVKIDNSV

-643 WLSGSVNGMIWNVC
+643 WLSGSVNGMIWNVY

-664 NSLTFSSINGYKS
+664 NSLTFSSINDYKS

-694 IITVGNSSF
+694 TITVGNSSF

-723 YNYWIDETP
+723 YNYWNNNNP
-732 KNMMD
+732 KNMID

-780 VRYVPIKP
+780 VRYVPVKP
-788 VRFILITS
+788 VRFTLITS

-816 TANNDRNVVVS
+816 TANDDRNVVVS

-873 LAVDSGIVEIY
+873 LAVDFGIVEIY
-884 LNNKLISSNNVTGV
+884 LNNKLISSNNVTGL

-925 SNSSNS
+925 ANSSNS
-931 IILRISSLPLETLI
+931 AILRISSIPLETVI

-956 GTHFDII
+956 GSQFDVV
-963 LKDVLGNVLVNKEV
+963 LKDVLGNVLVGKIV

-982 GVTYKKITDTNGK
+982 GVTYNKITNDKGE
-995 ARLSINLLPG
+995 ARLSINLFPG
-1005 VYNITTSFE
+1005 VYNITVLFE
-1014 DDGNYVKSLNTNKI
+1014 DDDNYVKSLNTNKI

-1074 NSSGEARLNVRL
+1074 NGSGEARLNVRL
-1086 NPSNYIFTVTDGLE
+1086 NPNNYIFAVTDGQE
-1100 VVSSPVHVLSTIR
+1100 VVSSSVNVLSTIE

-1124 TRFAAKLYDAN
+1124 TKYSVKLCDLDGN
-1135 GKIVSNKEVAITV
+1135 IMPNKNVAITI

-1155 LTDSKGVAY
+1155 VTDSNGVAY
-1164 LNINLNPGVYSIST
+1164 LNINLNPGTYSVWATYGDKTVCNTVSISPMVV
-1178 SYEGKTVYNTILI
+1178 S
-1191 SAMPVTIVSSSI
+1191 MVSSSVN
-1203 HIQQG
+1203 IQQG

-1219 SNPIIGQKV
+1219 SNPIVGQEV
-1228 GIFVNGVMYYR
+1228 GILINGIMYHR
-1239 ETDDLGFAS
+1239 VTDELGVAS
-1248 LKINLNPGHYMIT
+1248 IKINLNPGSYMVM

-1267 I
+1267 AYEAKTINNVITVSGDYL

>member
-1 MIQLNLFI
+1 
-9 NKNIVN
+9 
-15 FILLLYK
+15 
-22 LMRCFMRK
+22 MRK
-30 RLLIV
+30 KFLTV
-35 FSVLLFLLCLSV
+35 FFILLFLLCLSV

-96 SKSNDNVV
+96 SNPRDNVV

-188 DNCIFRNNFAFNT
+188 DNCIFRNNFAFNA

-224 VICNDEYEN
+224 VTCNDEYGN

-302 QYAKGGSIYMINCN
+302 EYAKGGSIYMINCN

-409 VGNVYNL
+409 AGNVYNL

-471 YALSN
+471 YVLSN

-482 KAKSIGYKK
+482 KAKSTGYKK

-554 RFYKCIVNNY
+554 RFYNCIVNNY

-608 VTMSYVN
+608 VTMSHIN
-615 YADNDCNF
+615 YIDNDCNF

-628 KSFMKIDNSV
+628 KSFVKIDNSV

-643 WLSGSVNGMIWNVC
+643 WLSGSVNGMIWNVY

-664 NSLTFSSINGYKS
+664 NSLTFSSINDYKS

-694 IITVGNSSF
+694 TITVGNSSF

-723 YNYWIDETP
+723 YNYWNNNNP
-732 KNMMD
+732 KNMID

-780 VRYVPIKP
+780 VRYVPVKP
-788 VRFILITS
+788 VRFTLITS
-796 KGTNSLDSGTL
+796 KGTNSLDSGIL

-816 TANNDRNVVVS
+816 TANDDRNVVVS

-873 LAVDSGIVEIY
+873 LAVDFGIVEIY
-884 LNNKLISSNNVTGV
+884 LNNKLISSNNVTGL

-925 SNSSNS
+925 ADSSNS
-931 IILRISSLPLETLI
+931 AILRISSIPLETVI

-956 GTHFDII
+956 GSQFDVV
-963 LKDVLGNVLVNKEV
+963 LKDVLGNVIVGKIV

-982 GVTYKKITDTNGK
+982 GVTYNKITNDKGE
-995 ARLSINLLPG
+995 ARLSINLFPG
-1005 VYNITTSFE
+1005 VYNITVLFE
-1014 DDGNYVKSLNTNKI
+1014 DDDNYVKSLNTNKI

-1074 NSSGEARLNVRL
+1074 NGSGEARLNVRL
-1086 NPSNYIFTVTDGLE
+1086 NPNNYIFAVTDGQE
-1100 VVSSPVHVLSTIR
+1100 VVSSSVNVLSTIE

-1124 TRFAAKLYDAN
+1124 TKYSVKLCDLDGN
-1135 GKIVSNKEVAITV
+1135 IMPNKNVAITI

-1155 LTDSKGVAY
+1155 VTDSNGVAY
-1164 LNINLNPGVYSIST
+1164 LNINLNPGTYSVWATYGDKTVCNTVSISPMVV
-1178 SYEGKTVYNTILI
+1178 S
-1191 SAMPVTIVSSSI
+1191 MVSSSVN
-1203 HIQQG
+1203 IQQG

-1219 SNPIIGQKV
+1219 SNPIVGQEV
-1228 GIFVNGVMYYR
+1228 GILINGIMYHR
-1239 ETDDLGFAS
+1239 VTDELGVAS
-1248 LKINLNPGHYMIT
+1248 IKINLNPGSYMVM

-1267 I
+1267 AYEAKTINNVITVSGDYL

>member
-1 MIQLNLFI
+1 
-9 NKNIVN
+9 
-15 FILLLYK
+15 
-22 LMRCFMRK
+22 MRK
-30 RLLIV
+30 KFLTV
-35 FSVLLFLLCLSV
+35 FFILLFLLCLSV

-96 SKSNDNVV
+96 SNPRDNVV

-188 DNCIFRNNFAFNT
+188 DNCIFRNNFAFNA

-224 VICNDEYEN
+224 VTCNDEYGN

-409 VGNVYNL
+409 AGNVYNL

-471 YALSN
+471 YVLSN

-482 KAKSIGYKK
+482 KAKSTGYKK

-507 NCIFKNIIGSSIS
+507 NCIFKNIAGSSIS

-533 FVDSKHLGFYG
+533 FVDSKHSWFYG

-554 RFYKCIVNNY
+554 RFYNCIVDNY
-564 SSTDIFYSTAVNT
+564 SSSTDIFYSTAVNT

-608 VTMSYVN
+608 VTMSHIN
-615 YADNDCNF
+615 YIDNDCNF

-628 KSFMKIDNSV
+628 KSFVKIDNSV

-643 WLSGSVNGMIWNVC
+643 WLSGSVNGMIWNVY

-664 NSLTFSSINGYKS
+664 NSLTFSSINDYKS

-694 IITVGNSSF
+694 TITVGNSSF

-723 YNYWIDETP
+723 YNYWNNNNP
-732 KNMMD
+732 KNMID

-780 VRYVPIKP
+780 VRYVPVKP
-788 VRFILITS
+788 VRFTLITS
-796 KGTNSLDSGTL
+796 KGTNSLDSGIL

-816 TANNDRNVVVS
+816 TANDDRNVVVS

-873 LAVDSGIVEIY
+873 LAVDFGIVEIY
-884 LNNKLISSNNVTGV
+884 LNNKLISSNNVTGL

-925 SNSSNS
+925 ADSSNS
-931 IILRISSLPLETLI
+931 AILRISSIPLETVI

-956 GTHFDII
+956 GSQFDVV
-963 LKDVLGNVLVNKEV
+963 LKDVLGNVIVGKIV

-982 GVTYKKITDTNGK
+982 GVTYNKITNDKGE
-995 ARLSINLLPG
+995 ARLSINLFPG
-1005 VYNITTSFE
+1005 VYNITVLFE
-1014 DDGNYVKSLNTNKI
+1014 DDDNYVKSLNTNKI

-1074 NSSGEARLNVRL
+1074 NGSGEARLNVRL
-1086 NPSNYIFTVTDGLE
+1086 NPNNYIFAVTDGQE
-1100 VVSSPVHVLSTIR
+1100 VVSSSVNVLSTIE

-1124 TRFAAKLYDAN
+1124 TKYSVKLCDLDGN
-1135 GKIVSNKEVAITV
+1135 IMPNKNVAITI

-1155 LTDSKGVAY
+1155 VTDSNGVAY
-1164 LNINLNPGVYSIST
+1164 LNINLNPGTYSVWATYGDKTVCNTVSISPMVV
-1178 SYEGKTVYNTILI
+1178 S
-1191 SAMPVTIVSSSI
+1191 MVSSSVN
-1203 HIQQG
+1203 IQQG

-1219 SNPIIGQKV
+1219 SNPIVGQEV
-1228 GIFVNGVMYYR
+1228 GILINGIMYHR
-1239 ETDDLGFAS
+1239 VTDELGVAS
-1248 LKINLNPGHYMIT
+1248 IKINLNPGSYMVM

-1267 I
+1267 AYEAKTINNVITVSGDYL

>member
-1 MIQLNLFI
+1 
-9 NKNIVN
+9 
-15 FILLLYK
+15 
-22 LMRCFMRK
+22 MRK
-30 RLLIV
+30 KFLTV
-35 FSVLLFLLCLSV
+35 FFILLFLLCLSV

-58 IVAQDYDGN
+58 IVVQDYDGN

-96 SKSNDNVV
+96 SDPRDNVV

-188 DNCIFRNNFAFNT
+188 DKCIFRNNFAFNT

-224 VICNDEYEN
+224 VTCNDEYGN

-302 QYAKGGSIYMINCN
+302 QYAKGGSLYMINCN

-409 VGNVYNL
+409 AGNVYNL

-471 YALSN
+471 YVLSN
-476 LTLINF
+476 LNLINF
-482 KAKSIGYKK
+482 KAKSTGYKK

-507 NCIFKNIIGSSIS
+507 NCIFKNIAGSSIS

-533 FVDSKHLGFYG
+533 FVDSTHSWFYG

-554 RFYKCIVNNY
+554 KFYNCIVNNY

-608 VTMSYVN
+608 VTMSHIN
-615 YADNDCNF
+615 YIDNDCNF

-628 KSFMKIDNSV
+628 KSFVKIDNSV

-643 WLSGSVNGMIWNVC
+643 WLSGSVNGMIWNVY

-664 NSLTFSSINGYKS
+664 NSLTFSSINDYKS

-694 IITVGNSSF
+694 TITVGNSSF

-723 YNYWIDETP
+723 YNYWNNNNP
-732 KNMMD
+732 KNMID

-780 VRYVPIKP
+780 VRYVPVKP
-788 VRFILITS
+788 VRFTLITS
-796 KGTNSLDSGTL
+796 KGTNSLNSGTL

-816 TANNDRNVVVS
+816 TANDDRNVVVS

-873 LAVDSGIVEIY
+873 LAVDFGIVEIY
-884 LNNKLISSNNVTGV
+884 LNNKLISSNNVTGL

-925 SNSSNS
+925 ADSSNS
-931 IILRISSLPLETLI
+931 AILRISSIPLETVI

-956 GTHFDII
+956 GSQFDVV
-963 LKDVLGNVLVNKEV
+963 LKDVLGNVLVGKIV

-982 GVTYKKITDTNGK
+982 GVTYNKITNDKGE
-995 ARLSINLLPG
+995 ARLSINLFPG
-1005 VYNITTSFE
+1005 VYNITVLFE
-1014 DDGNYVKSLNTNKI
+1014 DDDNYVKSLNTNKI

-1074 NSSGEARLNVRL
+1074 NGSGEARLNVRL
-1086 NPSNYIFTVTDGLE
+1086 NPNNYIFAVTDGQE
-1100 VVSSPVHVLSTIR
+1100 VVSSSVNVLSTIE

-1124 TRFAAKLYDAN
+1124 TKYSVKLCDLDGN
-1135 GKIVSNKEVAITV
+1135 IMPNKNVAITI

-1155 LTDSKGVAY
+1155 VTDSNGVAY
-1164 LNINLNPGVYSIST
+1164 LNINLNPGTYSVWATYGDKTVCNTVSISPMVV
-1178 SYEGKTVYNTILI
+1178 S
-1191 SAMPVTIVSSSI
+1191 MVSSSVN
-1203 HIQQG
+1203 IQQG

-1219 SNPIIGQKV
+1219 SNPIVGQEV
-1228 GIFVNGVMYYR
+1228 GILINGIMYHR
-1239 ETDDLGFAS
+1239 VTDELGVAS
-1248 LKINLNPGHYMIT
+1248 IKINLNPGSYMVM

-1267 I
+1267 AYEAKTINNVITVSGDYL

>member
-1 MIQLNLFI
+1 
-9 NKNIVN
+9 
-15 FILLLYK
+15 
-22 LMRCFMRK
+22 MRK
-30 RLLIV
+30 KFLTV
-35 FSVLLFLLCLSV
+35 FFILLFLLCLSV

-52 ENTNSS
+52 ENTDSS

-96 SKSNDNVV
+96 SNSRDNVV
-104 IHLGE
+104 IYLGE

-224 VICNDEYEN
+224 VTCNDEYGN

-290 NYVVSTSFRTNW
+290 NYVSTNFRTNW

-409 VGNVYNL
+409 AGNVYNL
-416 KVYLLDGVYSG
+416 KVYLLDGIYSG

-438 MNIQIAG
+438 MNIQIAA

-471 YALSN
+471 YVLSN

-482 KAKSIGYKK
+482 KAKSTGYKK

-507 NCIFKNIIGSSIS
+507 NCIFKNIAGSSIS
-520 NYDLANLKVISSS
+520 NYDLANLKVINSS

-554 RFYKCIVNNY
+554 KFYNCIVNNY

-608 VTMSYVN
+608 VTMSHIN
-615 YADNDCNF
+615 YIDNDCNF

-628 KSFMKIDNSV
+628 KSSVKIDNSV

-643 WLSGSVNGMIWNVC
+643 WLSGSVNGMIWNVY

-664 NSLTFSSINGYKS
+664 NSLTFSSINDYKS

-694 IITVGNSSF
+694 TITVGNSSF

-732 KNMMD
+732 KNMID

-788 VRFILITS
+788 VRFTLITS
-796 KGTNSLDSGTL
+796 KGSNSLDSGTL

-816 TANNDRNVVVS
+816 TANDDRNVVVS

-873 LAVDSGIVEIY
+873 LAVDFGIVEIY
-884 LNNKLISSNNVTGV
+884 LNNKLISSNNVTGL

-925 SNSSNS
+925 ANSSNS
-931 IILRISSLPLETLI
+931 AILRISSIPLETVI

-956 GTHFDII
+956 GSQFDVV
-963 LKDVLGNVLVNKEV
+963 LKDVLGNVLVGKIV

-982 GVTYKKITDTNGK
+982 GVTYNKITNDKGE
-995 ARLSINLLPG
+995 ARLSINLFPG
-1005 VYNITTSFE
+1005 VYNITVLFE
-1014 DDGNYVKSLNTNKI
+1014 DDDNYVKSLNTNKI

-1074 NSSGEARLNVRL
+1074 NGSGEARLNVRL
-1086 NPSNYIFTVTDGLE
+1086 NPNNYIFAVTDGQE
-1100 VVSSPVHVLSTIR
+1100 VVSSSVNVLSTIE

-1124 TRFAAKLYDAN
+1124 TKYSVKLCDLDGN
-1135 GKIVSNKEVAITV
+1135 IMPNKNVAITI

-1155 LTDSKGVAY
+1155 VTDSNGVAY
-1164 LNINLNPGVYSIST
+1164 LNINLNPGTYSVWATYGDKTVCNTVSISPMVV
-1178 SYEGKTVYNTILI
+1178 S
-1191 SAMPVTIVSSSI
+1191 MVSSSVN
-1203 HIQQG
+1203 IQQG

-1219 SNPIIGQKV
+1219 SNPIVGQEV
-1228 GIFVNGVMYYR
+1228 GILINGIMYHR
-1239 ETDDLGFAS
+1239 VTDELGVAS
-1248 LKINLNPGHYMIT
+1248 IKINLNPGSYMVM

-1267 I
+1267 AYEAKTINNVITVSGDYL

>member
-1 MIQLNLFI
+1 
-9 NKNIVN
+9 
-15 FILLLYK
+15 
-22 LMRCFMRK
+22 MRK
-30 RLLIV
+30 KFLTV
-35 FSVLLFLLCLSV
+35 FFILLFLLCLSV

-96 SKSNDNVV
+96 SNPRDNVV

-224 VICNDEYEN
+224 VTCNDEYGN

-266 SGGAIYVGAYLNN
+266 SGGAIYVGTYLNN

-290 NYVVSTSFRTNW
+290 NYVVSTNFRTNW
-302 QYAKGGSIYMINCN
+302 EYAKGGSIYMINCN

-409 VGNVYNL
+409 AGNVYNL
-416 KVYLLDGVYSG
+416 KVYLLDGIYSG

-438 MNIQIAG
+438 MNIQIAA

-471 YALSN
+471 YVLSN
-476 LTLINF
+476 LNLINF
-482 KAKSIGYKK
+482 KAKSTGYKK

-507 NCIFKNIIGSSIS
+507 NCIFKNIAGSSIS
-520 NYDLANLKVISSS
+520 NYDLANLKVINSS

-554 RFYKCIVNNY
+554 RFYNCIVNNY

-628 KSFMKIDNSV
+628 KSFVKIDNSV

-643 WLSGSVNGMIWNVC
+643 WLSGSVNGMIWNVY

-664 NSLTFSSINGYKS
+664 NSLTFSSINDYKS

-694 IITVGNSSF
+694 TITVGNSSF

-732 KNMMD
+732 KNMID

-780 VRYVPIKP
+780 VRYVPVKP
-788 VRFILITS
+788 VRFTLITS
-796 KGTNSLDSGTL
+796 KGTNSLNSGTL

-816 TANNDRNVVVS
+816 TANDDRNVVVS

-873 LAVDSGIVEIY
+873 LAVDFGIVEIY
-884 LNNKLISSNNVTGV
+884 LNNKLISSNNVTGL

-925 SNSSNS
+925 ADSSNS
-931 IILRISSLPLETLI
+931 AILRISSIPLETVI

-956 GTHFDII
+956 GSQFDVV
-963 LKDVLGNVLVNKEV
+963 LKDVLGNVLVGKIV

-982 GVTYKKITDTNGK
+982 GVTYNKITNDKGEAK
-995 ARLSINLLPG
+995 LSINLFPG
-1005 VYNITTSFE
+1005 VYNITVLFE
-1014 DDGNYVKSLNTNKI
+1014 DDDNYVKSLNTNKI

-1074 NSSGEARLNVRL
+1074 NGSGEARLNVRL
-1086 NPSNYIFTVTDGLE
+1086 NPNNYIFAVTDGQE
-1100 VVSSPVHVLSTIR
+1100 VVSSSVNVLSTIE

-1124 TRFAAKLYDAN
+1124 TKYSVKLCDLDGN
-1135 GKIVSNKEVAITV
+1135 IMPNKNVAITI

-1155 LTDSKGVAY
+1155 VTDSNGVAY
-1164 LNINLNPGVYSIST
+1164 LNINLNPGTYSVWATYGDKTVCNTVSISPMVV
-1178 SYEGKTVYNTILI
+1178 S
-1191 SAMPVTIVSSSI
+1191 MVSSSVN
-1203 HIQQG
+1203 IQQG

-1219 SNPIIGQKV
+1219 SNPIVGQEV
-1228 GIFVNGVMYYR
+1228 GILINGIMYHR
-1239 ETDDLGFAS
+1239 VTDELGVAS
-1248 LKINLNPGHYMIT
+1248 IKINLNPGSYMVM

-1267 I
+1267 AYEAKTINNVITVSGDYL

>member
-1 MIQLNLFI
+1 
-9 NKNIVN
+9 
-15 FILLLYK
+15 
-22 LMRCFMRK
+22 MRK
-30 RLLIV
+30 KFLTV
-35 FSVLLFLLCLSV
+35 FFILLFLLCLSV

-96 SKSNDNVV
+96 SNPRDNVV

-188 DNCIFRNNFAFNT
+188 DNCIFRNNFAFNA

-224 VICNDEYEN
+224 VTCNDEYGN

-290 NYVVSTSFRTNW
+290 NYVVSTNFRTNW
-302 QYAKGGSIYMINCN
+302 EYAKGGSIYMINCN

-409 VGNVYNL
+409 AGNVYNL
-416 KVYLLDGVYSG
+416 KVYLLDGIYSG

-438 MNIQIAG
+438 MNIQIAA

-471 YALSN
+471 YVLSN
-476 LTLINF
+476 LNLINF
-482 KAKSIGYKK
+482 KAKSTGYKK

-507 NCIFKNIIGSSIS
+507 NCIFKNIAGSSIS
-520 NYDLANLKVISSS
+520 NYDLANLKVINSS
-533 FVDSKHLGFYG
+533 FVDSKHSWFYG

-554 RFYKCIVNNY
+554 RFYNCIVNNY

-628 KSFMKIDNSV
+628 KSFVKIDNSV

-643 WLSGSVNGMIWNVC
+643 WLSGSVNGMIWNVY

-664 NSLTFSSINGYKS
+664 NSLTFSSINDYKS

-694 IITVGNSSF
+694 TITVGNSSF

-732 KNMMD
+732 KNMID

-766 SYKLFDGSNYKNYD
+766 SYKLFDGSDYKDYD
-780 VRYVPIKP
+780 VRYVPVKP
-788 VRFILITS
+788 VRFTLITS

-816 TANNDRNVVVS
+816 TANDDRNVVVS

-850 SQKTAKIGDIVEIN
+850 SQKTAKIWDIVEIN

-873 LAVDSGIVEIY
+873 LAVDFGIVEIY
-884 LNNKLISSNNVTGV
+884 LNNKLISSNNVTGL

-925 SNSSNS
+925 ANSSNS
-931 IILRISSLPLETLI
+931 AILRISSIPLETVI

-956 GTHFDII
+956 GSQFDVV
-963 LKDVLGNVLVNKEV
+963 LKDVLGNVLVGKIV

-982 GVTYKKITDTNGK
+982 GVTYNKITNDKGE
-995 ARLSINLLPG
+995 ARLSINLFPG
-1005 VYNITTSFE
+1005 VYNITVLFE
-1014 DDGNYVKSLNTNKI
+1014 DDDNYVKSLNTNKI

-1074 NSSGEARLNVRL
+1074 NGSGEARLNVRL
-1086 NPSNYIFTVTDGLE
+1086 NPNNYIFAVTDGQE
-1100 VVSSPVHVLSTIR
+1100 VVSSSVNVLSTIE

-1124 TRFAAKLYDAN
+1124 TKYSVKLCDLDGN
-1135 GKIVSNKEVAITV
+1135 IMPNKNVAITI

-1155 LTDSKGVAY
+1155 VTDSNGVAY
-1164 LNINLNPGVYSIST
+1164 LNINLNPGTYSVWATYGDKTVCNTVSISPMVV
-1178 SYEGKTVYNTILI
+1178 S
-1191 SAMPVTIVSSSI
+1191 MVSSSVN
-1203 HIQQG
+1203 IQQG

-1219 SNPIIGQKV
+1219 SNPIVGQEV
-1228 GIFVNGVMYYR
+1228 GILINGIMYHR
-1239 ETDDLGFAS
+1239 VTDELGVAS
-1248 LKINLNPGHYMIT
+1248 IKINLNPGSYMVM

-1267 I
+1267 AYEAKTINNVITVSGDYL

>member
-1 MIQLNLFI
+1 
-9 NKNIVN
+9 
-15 FILLLYK
+15 
-22 LMRCFMRK
+22 MRK
-30 RLLIV
+30 KFLTV
-35 FSVLLFLLCLSV
+35 FFILLFLLCLSV

-96 SKSNDNVV
+96 SNPRDNVV

-389 NGNGS
+389 KGNGS

-409 VGNVYNL
+409 AGNVYNL
-416 KVYLLDGVYSG
+416 KVYLLDGIYSG

-438 MNIQIAG
+438 MNIQIAA

-471 YALSN
+471 YVLSN
-476 LTLINF
+476 LNLINF
-482 KAKSIGYKK
+482 KAKSTGYKK

-507 NCIFKNIIGSSIS
+507 NCIFKNIAGSSIS
-520 NYDLANLKVISSS
+520 NYDLANLKVINSS

-554 RFYKCIVNNY
+554 RFYNCIVNNY

-608 VTMSYVN
+608 VTMSHIN
-615 YADNDCNF
+615 YIDNDCNF

-628 KSFMKIDNSV
+628 KSSVKIDNSV

-643 WLSGSVNGMIWNVC
+643 WLSGSVNGMIWDVY

-664 NSLTFSSINGYKS
+664 NSLTFNSINDYKS

-694 IITVGNSSF
+694 TITVGNSSF
-703 YNNKVIIVNNDNQKG
+703 YNNRITIQSDNNNGD
-718 NLDFN
+718 LDFN
-723 YNYWIDETP
+723 YNYWNNNNP
-732 KNMMD
+732 KNMID
-737 TTANVKLNYWI
+737 TTANIKLNYLI

-788 VRFILITS
+788 VRFTLITS
-796 KGTNSLDSGTL
+796 KGSNSLNSGTL

-816 TANNDRNVVVS
+816 TANDDRNVVVS

-873 LAVDSGIVEIY
+873 LAVDFGIVEIY
-884 LNNKLISSNNVTGV
+884 LNNKLISSNNVTGL

-925 SNSSNS
+925 ANSSNS
-931 IILRISSLPLETLI
+931 AILRISSIPLETVI

-956 GTHFDII
+956 GSQFDVV
-963 LKDVLGNVLVNKEV
+963 LKDVLGNVLVGKIV

-982 GVTYKKITDTNGK
+982 GVTYNKITNDKGE
-995 ARLSINLLPG
+995 ARLSINLFPG
-1005 VYNITTSFE
+1005 VYNITVLFE
-1014 DDGNYVKSLNTNKI
+1014 DDDNYVKSLNTNKI

-1074 NSSGEARLNVRL
+1074 NGSGEARLNVRL
-1086 NPSNYIFTVTDGLE
+1086 NPNNYIFAVTDGQE
-1100 VVSSPVHVLSTIR
+1100 VVSSSVNVLSTIE

-1124 TRFAAKLYDAN
+1124 TKYSVKLCDLDGN
-1135 GKIVSNKEVAITV
+1135 IMPNKNVAITI

-1155 LTDSKGVAY
+1155 VTDSNGVAY
-1164 LNINLNPGVYSIST
+1164 LNINLNPGTYSVWATYGDKTVCNTVSISPMVV
-1178 SYEGKTVYNTILI
+1178 S
-1191 SAMPVTIVSSSI
+1191 MVSSSVN
-1203 HIQQG
+1203 IQQG

-1219 SNPIIGQKV
+1219 SNPIVGQEV
-1228 GIFVNGVMYYR
+1228 GILINGIMYHR
-1239 ETDDLGFAS
+1239 VTDELGVAS
-1248 LKINLNPGHYMIT
+1248 IKINLNPGHYMIT

-1267 I
+1267 AYEAKTINNVITVSGDYL

>member
-1 MIQLNLFI
+1 
-9 NKNIVN
+9 
-15 FILLLYK
+15 
-22 LMRCFMRK
+22 MRK
-30 RLLIV
+30 KFLTV
-35 FSVLLFLLCLSV
+35 FFILLFLLCLSV

-96 SKSNDNVV
+96 SNPRDNVV

-224 VICNDEYEN
+224 VTCNDEYGN

-266 SGGAIYVGAYLNN
+266 SGGAIYVGTYLNN

-290 NYVVSTSFRTNW
+290 NYVVSTNFRTNW

-349 ILRINSSVNGVLE
+349 ILRINSTVNGVLE

-409 VGNVYNL
+409 AGNVYNL
-416 KVYLLDGVYSG
+416 KVYLLDGIYSG

-471 YALSN
+471 YVLSN

-482 KAKSIGYKK
+482 KAKSTGYKK

-507 NCIFKNIIGSSIS
+507 NCIFKNIAGSSIS

-533 FVDSKHLGFYG
+533 FVDSKHSWFYG

-554 RFYKCIVNNY
+554 RFYNCIVNNY

-628 KSFMKIDNSV
+628 KSSVKIDNSV

-643 WLSGSVNGMIWNVC
+643 WLSGSVNGMIWDVC

-664 NSLTFSSINGYKS
+664 NSLTFSSINDYKS

-694 IITVGNSSF
+694 TITVGNSSF

-723 YNYWIDETP
+723 YNYWNNNNP
-732 KNMMD
+732 KNMID

-780 VRYVPIKP
+780 VRYVPVKP
-788 VRFILITS
+788 VRFTLITS
-796 KGTNSLDSGTL
+796 KGTNSLNSGTL

-816 TANNDRNVVVS
+816 TANDDRNVVVS

-873 LAVDSGIVEIY
+873 LAVDFGIVEIY
-884 LNNKLISSNNVTGV
+884 LNNKLISSNNVTGL

-925 SNSSNS
+925 ANSSNS
-931 IILRISSLPLETLI
+931 AILRISSIPLETVI

-956 GTHFDII
+956 GSQFDVV
-963 LKDVLGNVLVNKEV
+963 LKDVLGNVLVGKIV

-982 GVTYKKITDTNGK
+982 GVTYNKITNDKGE
-995 ARLSINLLPG
+995 ARLSINLFPG
-1005 VYNITTSFE
+1005 VYNITVLFE
-1014 DDGNYVKSLNTNKI
+1014 DDDNYVKSLNTNKI

-1074 NSSGEARLNVRL
+1074 NGSGEARLNVRL
-1086 NPSNYIFTVTDGLE
+1086 NPNNYIFAVTDGQE
-1100 VVSSPVHVLSTIR
+1100 VVSSSVNVLSTIE

-1124 TRFAAKLYDAN
+1124 TKYSVKLCDLDGN
-1135 GKIVSNKEVAITV
+1135 IMPNKNVAITI

-1155 LTDSKGVAY
+1155 VTDSNGVAY
-1164 LNINLNPGVYSIST
+1164 LNINLNPGTYSVWATYGDKTVCNTVSISPMVV
-1178 SYEGKTVYNTILI
+1178 S
-1191 SAMPVTIVSSSI
+1191 MVSSSVN
-1203 HIQQG
+1203 IQQG

-1219 SNPIIGQKV
+1219 SNPIVGQEV
-1228 GIFVNGVMYYR
+1228 GILINGIMYHR
-1239 ETDDLGFAS
+1239 VTDELGVAS
-1248 LKINLNPGHYMIT
+1248 IKINLNPGHYMIT

-1267 I
+1267 AYEAKTINNVITVSGDYL

>member
-1 MIQLNLFI
+1 
-9 NKNIVN
+9 
-15 FILLLYK
+15 
-22 LMRCFMRK
+22 MRK
-30 RLLIV
+30 KFLTV
-35 FSVLLFLLCLSV
+35 FFILLFLLCLSV

-96 SKSNDNVV
+96 SNPRDNVV

-224 VICNDEYEN
+224 VTCNDEYEN
-233 ANGGAVYSLKSDLLV
+233 AKGGAVYSLKSDLLV

-266 SGGAIYVGAYLNN
+266 SGGAIYVGTYLNN

-290 NYVVSTSFRTNW
+290 NYVVSTNFRTNW
-302 QYAKGGSIYMINCN
+302 EYAKGGSIYMINCN

-409 VGNVYNL
+409 AGNVYNL
-416 KVYLLDGVYSG
+416 KVYLLDGIYSG

-438 MNIQIAG
+438 MNIQIAA

-460 AANERSISGFK
+460 AANERSISEFK
-471 YALSN
+471 YVLSN

-482 KAKSIGYKK
+482 KAKSTGYKK

-507 NCIFKNIIGSSIS
+507 NCIFKNIAGSSIS

-554 RFYKCIVNNY
+554 RFYNCIVNNY

-608 VTMSYVN
+608 VTMSHIN
-615 YADNDCNF
+615 YIDNDCNF

-628 KSFMKIDNSV
+628 KSSVKIDNSV

-643 WLSGSVNGMIWNVC
+643 WLSGSVNGMIWNVY

-664 NSLTFSSINGYKS
+664 NSLTFSSINDYKS

-694 IITVGNSSF
+694 TITVGNSSF

-723 YNYWIDETP
+723 YNYWNNNNP
-732 KNMMD
+732 KNMID

-780 VRYVPIKP
+780 VRYVPVKP
-788 VRFILITS
+788 VRFTLITS
-796 KGTNSLDSGTL
+796 KGTNSLDSGIL

-816 TANNDRNVVVS
+816 TANDDRNVVVS

-873 LAVDSGIVEIY
+873 LAVDFGIVEIY
-884 LNNKLISSNNVTGV
+884 LNNKLISSNNVTGL

-925 SNSSNS
+925 ADSSNS
-931 IILRISSLPLETLI
+931 AILRISSIPLETVI

-956 GTHFDII
+956 GSQFDVV
-963 LKDVLGNVLVNKEV
+963 LKDVLGNVLVGKIV

-982 GVTYKKITDTNGK
+982 GVTYNKITNDKGE
-995 ARLSINLLPG
+995 ARLSINLFPG
-1005 VYNITTSFE
+1005 VYNITVLFE
-1014 DDGNYVKSLNTNKI
+1014 DDDNYVKSLNTNKI

-1074 NSSGEARLNVRL
+1074 NGSGEARLNVRL
-1086 NPSNYIFTVTDGLE
+1086 NPNNYIFAVTDGQE
-1100 VVSSPVHVLSTIR
+1100 VVSSSVNVLSTIE

-1124 TRFAAKLYDAN
+1124 TKYSVKLCDLDGN
-1135 GKIVSNKEVAITV
+1135 IMPNKNVAITI

-1155 LTDSKGVAY
+1155 VTDSNGVAY
-1164 LNINLNPGVYSIST
+1164 LNINLNPGTYSVWATYGDKTVCNTVSISPMVV
-1178 SYEGKTVYNTILI
+1178 S
-1191 SAMPVTIVSSSI
+1191 MVSSSVN
-1203 HIQQG
+1203 IQQG

-1219 SNPIIGQKV
+1219 SNPIVGQEV
-1228 GIFVNGVMYYR
+1228 GILINGIMYHR
-1239 ETDDLGFAS
+1239 VTDELGVAS
-1248 LKINLNPGHYMIT
+1248 IKINLNPGHYMIT

-1267 I
+1267 AYEAKTINNVITVSGDYL

>member
-1 MIQLNLFI
+1 
-9 NKNIVN
+9 
-15 FILLLYK
+15 
-22 LMRCFMRK
+22 MRK
-30 RLLIV
+30 KFLTV
-35 FSVLLFLLCLSV
+35 FFILLFLLCLSV

-96 SKSNDNVV
+96 SNPRDNVV

-188 DNCIFRNNFAFNT
+188 DNCIFRNNFAFNA

-224 VICNDEYEN
+224 VTCNDEYGN

-409 VGNVYNL
+409 AGNVYNL

-471 YALSN
+471 YVLSN

-482 KAKSIGYKK
+482 KAKSTGYKK

-507 NCIFKNIIGSSIS
+507 NCIFKNIAGSSIS

-533 FVDSKHLGFYG
+533 FVDSKHSWFYG

-554 RFYKCIVNNY
+554 RFYNCIVNNY

-608 VTMSYVN
+608 VTMSHIN
-615 YADNDCNF
+615 YIDNDCNF

-628 KSFMKIDNSV
+628 KSFVKIDNSV

-643 WLSGSVNGMIWNVC
+643 WLSGSVNGMIWNVY

-664 NSLTFSSINGYKS
+664 NSLTFSSINDYKS

-694 IITVGNSSF
+694 TITVGNSSF

-723 YNYWIDETP
+723 YNYWNNNNP
-732 KNMMD
+732 KNMID

-748 VKHLSAENL
+748 VKHISAENL

-780 VRYVPIKP
+780 VRYVPVKP
-788 VRFILITS
+788 VRFTLITS
-796 KGTNSLDSGTL
+796 KGTNSLNSGTL

-816 TANNDRNVVVS
+816 TANDDRNVVVS

-873 LAVDSGIVEIY
+873 LAVDFGIVEIY
-884 LNNKLISSNNVTGV
+884 LNNKLISSNNVTGL

-925 SNSSNS
+925 ADSSNS
-931 IILRISSLPLETLI
+931 AILRLSSIPLETVI

-956 GTHFDII
+956 GSQFDVV
-963 LKDVLGNVLVNKEV
+963 LKDVLGNVLVGKIV

-982 GVTYKKITDTNGK
+982 GVTYNKITNDKGE
-995 ARLSINLLPG
+995 ARLSINLFPG
-1005 VYNITTSFE
+1005 VYNITVLFE
-1014 DDGNYVKSLNTNKI
+1014 DDDNYVKSLNTNKI

-1074 NSSGEARLNVRL
+1074 NGSGEARLNVRL
-1086 NPSNYIFTVTDGLE
+1086 NPNNYIFAVTDGQE
-1100 VVSSPVHVLSTIR
+1100 VVSSSVNVLSTIE

-1124 TRFAAKLYDAN
+1124 TKYSVKLCDLDGN
-1135 GKIVSNKEVAITV
+1135 IMPNKNVAITI

-1155 LTDSKGVAY
+1155 VTDSNGVAY
-1164 LNINLNPGVYSIST
+1164 LNINLNPGTYSVWATYGDKTVCNTVSISPMVV
-1178 SYEGKTVYNTILI
+1178 S
-1191 SAMPVTIVSSSI
+1191 MVSSSVN
-1203 HIQQG
+1203 IQQG

-1219 SNPIIGQKV
+1219 SNPIVGQEV
-1228 GIFVNGVMYYR
+1228 GILINGIMYHR
-1239 ETDDLGFAS
+1239 VTDELGVAS
-1248 LKINLNPGHYMIT
+1248 IKINLNPGSYMVM

-1267 I
+1267 AYEAKTINNVITVSGDYL

>member
-1 MIQLNLFI
+1 
-9 NKNIVN
+9 
-15 FILLLYK
+15 
-22 LMRCFMRK
+22 MRK
-30 RLLIV
+30 KFLTV
-35 FSVLLFLLCLSV
+35 FFILLFLLCLSV

-58 IVAQDYDGN
+58 IVVQDYDGN

-96 SKSNDNVV
+96 SDPRDNVV

-224 VICNDEYEN
+224 VTCNDEYGN

-290 NYVVSTSFRTNW
+290 NYVVSTNFRTNW

-349 ILRINSSVNGVLE
+349 ILRINSTVNGVLE

-409 VGNVYNL
+409 AGNVYNL

-471 YALSN
+471 YVLSN

-482 KAKSIGYKK
+482 KAKSTGYKK

-507 NCIFKNIIGSSIS
+507 NCIFKNIAGSSIS

-533 FVDSKHLGFYG
+533 FVDSKHSWFYG

-554 RFYKCIVNNY
+554 RFYNCIVNNY

-628 KSFMKIDNSV
+628 KSSVKIDNSV

-664 NSLTFSSINGYKS
+664 NSLTFSSINDYKS

-694 IITVGNSSF
+694 TITVGNSSF

-723 YNYWIDETP
+723 YNYWNNNNP
-732 KNMMD
+732 KNMID

-780 VRYVPIKP
+780 VRYVPVKP
-788 VRFILITS
+788 VRFTLITS

-816 TANNDRNVVVS
+816 TANDDRNVVVS

-873 LAVDSGIVEIY
+873 LAVDFGIVEIY
-884 LNNKLISSNNVTGV
+884 LNNKLISSNNVTGL

-925 SNSSNS
+925 ANSSNS
-931 IILRISSLPLETLI
+931 AILRISSIPLETVI

-956 GTHFDII
+956 GSQFDVV
-963 LKDVLGNVLVNKEV
+963 LKDVLGNVLVGKIV

-982 GVTYKKITDTNGK
+982 GVTYNKITNDKGE
-995 ARLSINLLPG
+995 ARLSINLFPG
-1005 VYNITTSFE
+1005 VYNITVLFE
-1014 DDGNYVKSLNTNKI
+1014 DDDNYVKSLNTNKI

-1074 NSSGEARLNVRL
+1074 NGSGEARLNVRL
-1086 NPSNYIFTVTDGLE
+1086 NPNNYIFAVTDGQE
-1100 VVSSPVHVLSTIR
+1100 VVSSSVNVLSTIE

-1124 TRFAAKLYDAN
+1124 TKYSVKLCDLDGN
-1135 GKIVSNKEVAITV
+1135 IMPNKNVAITI

-1155 LTDSKGVAY
+1155 VTDSNGVAY
-1164 LNINLNPGVYSIST
+1164 LNINLNPGTYSVWATYGDKTVCNTVSISPMVV
-1178 SYEGKTVYNTILI
+1178 S
-1191 SAMPVTIVSSSI
+1191 MVSSSVN
-1203 HIQQG
+1203 IQQG

-1219 SNPIIGQKV
+1219 SNPIVGQEV
-1228 GIFVNGVMYYR
+1228 GILINGIMYHR
-1239 ETDDLGFAS
+1239 VTDELGVAS
-1248 LKINLNPGHYMIT
+1248 IKINLNPGSYMVM

-1267 I
+1267 AYEAKTINNVITVSGDYL